1 MAKRRSQYSLEIL
14 LGAKKASSFQSG
26 INGAKSGLQGIS
38 STATK
43 VAGLIGAAFGAI
55 QIKDFVKESVDTF
68 SDYEQSLANTAAIA
82 NATQTEQEQLN
93 EAAREAGKATTKTA
107 KESADALGYMALAG
121 WNVKEST
128 SALQPVLKLSAA
140 SNMDLATCSDLVT
153 DSMSALKL
161 QVKDL
166 PEYLDMVTK
175 AQNSSNMNSQQMME
189 AYIKAGGAARTLG
202 VSAKDTGVA
211 LGILANNGTKG
222 AEGGTALNAMLT
234 RMGSNKNAL
243 SMMSALGISIFD
255 AQGKFVGLEE
265 ALKRINAGVSKLST
279 EEQAKALK
287 EIAGTN
293 YYSKMAYLLDGVK
306 EGANGAKSAWDDL
319 DKKLKNSEGSLEDM
333 YNKQTNTLSATR
345 EIMNS
350 ALDDLKISFADS
362 FDGEL
367 ADGIKRLTEFINE
380 TSENIS
386 DFAETHEVEIHNVF
400 QTLYDDIEKA
410 ADFVGNVGSFVVEN
424 FDAIS
429 SGIEAIGVALITYKV
444 VSGISSLVTSIASLG
459 PIGWVGVGCTAAA
472 TAIVGIGIY
481 AKKTKQRLAQA
492 NLAEHFGNI
501 SLSLDTLDEV
511 AQQIVGKKKLTQI
524 AEMLDSVGKTDDA
537 ISSMSKSF
545 KSINEISW
553 KVKAG
558 FKVDKN
564 DIDKYKASVEKY
576 VESAKEAVESKGY
589 TVSVAT
595 KLLLGDNSK
604 IGKENDK
611 FYSGLD
617 AEIGNLQKKLKKKMN
632 EAINSGLDID
642 EEPAV
647 QEILKKIANIT
658 SSVTEAENEAKLQTI
673 DLKYSGKN
681 LTAEDFKQLTQ
692 DVKDYEEKAMEG
704 YEQAYTTSLTNL
716 NERKANGDLSK
727 KRYNAEKNKIDAAYY
742 KQQQNTL
749 ARGSEYIVST
759 IEATYPKAKKA
770 MKQLRT
776 NLKKEFEDIANQGIS
791 AKEPLSYL
799 NAAVEKSLSSID
811 LGEDAEGI
819 SILFEN
825 GLSDIQSQMSDLQN
839 QMKQKGIETT
849 SSFGDGI
856 NDIEGLAAVSGSTH
870 DALTI
875 LGDEIGNN
883 DEWTAIIEACKK
895 NGADIPQEI
904 ANGIDGNSALVN
916 GAANRLV
923 NQLKDSFENK
933 KLSAVVTLEMAAQAS
948 NNSRV
953 DSSKSTLYKTPIG
966 PVQQKQ
972 AGSKSKGATK
982 NSRPK
987 TVKAKKNAKGGIY
1000 KNPVISMLA
1009 EKDNEAVIPLNNSP
1023 RSKALYQRTGEL
1035 LGMSFTDDN
1044 TSYKQRRDVR
1054 LYNAVK
1060 KNSGM
1065 NNSEKVN
1072 ITYSPTI
1079 QITGN
1084 ADEKTLTKVVKMSQA
1099 EFAKMMQKY
1108 MQSNKRVKFS

>member
-1 MAKRRSQYSLEIL
+1 MAKSRSQYSLEIL
-14 LGAKKASSFQSG
+14 LGAKKASSFQNG
-26 INGAKSGLQGIS
+26 IDGAKSGLQGIS
-38 STATK
+38 STAKK
-43 VAGLIGAAFGAI
+43 VAGLVGAAFGAI

-161 QVKDL
+161 SVKDL

-234 RMGSNKNAL
+234 RLGSNKNAL
-243 SMMSALGISIFD
+243 SMMGALGISIFD

-265 ALKRINAGVSKLST
+265 ALKRINAGVSGLST
-279 EEQAKALK
+279 EDQAKALK

-293 YYSKMAYLLDGVK
+293 YYSKMAYLLGGVK

-319 DKKLKNSEGSLEDM
+319 DKKLKNSDGSLEDM

-367 ADGIKRLTEFINE
+367 ADGIKKLTEFIND

-386 DFAETHEVEIHNVF
+386 DFAETHQVEIHNAF
-400 QTLYDDIEKA
+400 EAFYDDIEMA
-410 ADFVGNVGSFVVEN
+410 ADVVGDVGSFVVEN
-424 FDAIS
+424 FDAIA
-429 SGIEAIGVALITYKV
+429 SGVEAVGVALITYKV
-444 VSGISSLVTSIASLG
+444 VSGISSLTTSIATLASG
-459 PIGWVGVGCTAAA
+459 PIGWVGVGCAAAA

-511 AQQIVGKKKLTQI
+511 AQQIVGKKKLTRI
-524 AEMLDSVGKTDDA
+524 SEMLESIGKTDDA
-537 ISSMSKSF
+537 IDSMSKSF
-545 KSINEISW
+545 KSITEIRW

-558 FKVDKN
+558 FKIDK
-564 DIDKYKASVEKY
+564 DDVDKYKSSVEEY
-576 VESAKEAVESKGY
+576 VKSAKEAVESKGY
-589 TVSVAT
+589 TVSIAT

-617 AEIGNLQKKLKKKMN
+617 NELDILQKRLNKK
-632 EAINSGLDID
+632 INYAVKNGIDID
-642 EEPAV
+642 TDSTV
-647 QEILKKIANIT
+647 QKILQQISDIT

-704 YEQAYTTSLTNL
+704 YEEAHTTSLTNL
-716 NERKANGDLSK
+716 NQRKASGKLSNK
-727 KRYNAEKNKIDAAYY
+727 KYNAEKKEIDAAYY

-749 ARGSEYIVST
+749 ARGSDYIVST

-791 AKEPLSYL
+791 AKEPLPYL
-799 NAAVEKSLSSID
+799 NAAVEKALSSVD

-825 GLSDIQSQMSDLQN
+825 GLSDIQTQMNDLQN

-849 SSFGDGI
+849 SAFGNGI
-856 NDIEGLAAVSGSTH
+856 NDMEGLAAVSGSTR

-875 LGDEIGNN
+875 LGDEIGGN

-904 ANGIDGNSALVN
+904 ANGIDENSVKVS
-916 GAANRLV
+916 GAANRLNNQIKDAFNDKNLSPVITLDMAV
-923 NQLKDSFENK
+923 NA
-933 KLSAVVTLEMAAQAS
+933 SA
-948 NNSRV
+948 
-953 DSSKSTLYKTPIG
+953 SSKSDNRVKKLYPASIG
-966 PVQQKQ
+966 PKQQKY
-972 AGSKSKGATK
+972 GS
-982 NSRPK
+982 RQK
-987 TVKAKKNAKGGIY
+987 TIKAKKNAKGGIY

-1044 TSYKQRRDVR
+1044 TSYQQRRDVR

-1060 KNSGM
+1060 KNSGAS
-1065 NNSEKVN
+1065 SEKVN

-1079 QITGN
+1079 QVNGN

-1108 MQSNKRVKFS
+1108 MQANKRVKFS

>member
-1 MAKRRSQYSLEIL
+1 MANRSQYYLEIL

-26 INGAKSGLQGIS
+26 INGAKSGLQGMS
-38 STATK
+38 STAKK
-43 VAGLIGAAFGAI
+43 VAGLIATAFGAI
-55 QIKDFVKESVDTF
+55 KIKDFVKESVDTF

-234 RMGSNKNAL
+234 RIGSNKNAL
-243 SMMSALGISIFD
+243 SMMGALGISIFD

-279 EEQAKALK
+279 EDQAKALK

-319 DKKLKNSEGSLEDM
+319 DKKLKNSDGSLEDM

-367 ADGIKRLTEFINE
+367 ADGIKKLTEFINGA
-380 TSENIS
+380 SESIS
-386 DFAETHEVEIHNVF
+386 DFADTHQVEIHNAF
-400 QTLYDDIEKA
+400 ETFYDDVESIGNI
-410 ADFVGNVGSFVVEN
+410 VGNVGSYIIEN
-424 FDAIS
+424 FDDVTMAVEEL
-429 SGIEAIGVALITYKV
+429 GLAFGTYKV
-444 VSGISSLVTSIASLG
+444 TNGILGFVKGLNPAMPLLKTMPGQMGLITSAVIAGS
-459 PIGWVGVGCTAAA
+459 AAM
-472 TAIVGIGIY
+472 VGIGVY
-481 AKKTKQRLAQA
+481 ANKTKQKLAEA
-492 NLAEHFGNI
+492 NLEQHFGSI
-501 SLSLDTLDEV
+501 SLSLDTLDEI
-511 AQQIVGKKKLTQI
+511 AQQIVGKKKLTQVS
-524 AEMLDSVGKTDDA
+524 EMLESIGKTDDS
-537 ISSMSKSF
+537 IFEMTKNF
-545 KSINEISW
+545 KSVNEISW

-558 FKVDKN
+558 FQIDKD
-564 DIDKYKASVEKY
+564 DIDKYKSSVEEY
-576 VESAKEAVESKGY
+576 VKSAKEAVESKGY
-589 TVSVAT
+589 TVSIAT
-595 KLLLGDNSK
+595 RLLLGNNSK
-604 IGKENDK
+604 VGKENNE
-611 FYSGLD
+611 FYAGLD
-617 AEIGNLQKKLKKKMN
+617 SKLNSLQKKLNKKLNDAVKN
-632 EAINSGLDID
+632 GID
-642 EEPAV
+642 VDTDSAV
-647 QEILKKIANIT
+647 QKLLGQIDDIT
-658 SSVTEAENEAKLQTI
+658 NAVTNAENEAQLQTI
-673 DLKYSGKN
+673 NLKYSGKD
-681 LTAEDFKQLTQ
+681 LTAQDFKQLTK
-692 DVKDYEEKAMEG
+692 DVKDYEKKAMSG
-704 YEQAYTTSLTNL
+704 YQEAYTTSMTNL
-716 NERKANGDLSK
+716 NARRNTGDLSQKQYASEK
-727 KRYNAEKNKIDAAYY
+727 KKIESAYY

-749 ARGSEYIVST
+749 ASGSKYIMNSIQDAYPQVKGVMKRLQMNLKRGFKEAAEQGLSANEL
-759 IEATYPKAKKA
+759 EAT
-770 MKQLRT
+770 M
-776 NLKKEFEDIANQGIS
+776 NEVVD
-791 AKEPLSYL
+791 
-799 NAAVEKSLSSID
+799 NALSSAD
-811 LGEDAEGI
+811 LGKDSDAII
-819 SILFEN
+819 SLFKN
-825 GLSDIQSQMSDLQN
+825 GLGDIWTQMDDLQE
-839 QMKQKGIETT
+839 QMKQKGVKTT
-849 SSFGDGI
+849 NSFASGMT
-856 NDIEGLAAVSGSTH
+856 DIEALSAITGSSQ
-870 DALTI
+870 DAMAL
-875 LGDEIGNN
+875 LGKDINEN
-883 DEWTAIIEACKK
+883 DEWATIVNACKQ
-895 NGADIPQEI
+895 NGANIPEEI
-904 ANGIDGNSALVN
+904 ANGIDENSTTVN
-916 GAANRLV
+916 DAATRLMDKLKNSFTNKGINTVISLDMVTEPV
-923 NQLKDSFENK
+923 NNGSK
-933 KLSAVVTLEMAAQAS
+933 VTY
-948 NNSRV
+948 N
-953 DSSKSTLYKTPIG
+953 TPIG
-966 PVQQKQ
+966 PTQQKKSSS
-972 AGSKSKGATK
+972 GGNSKKT
-982 NSRPK
+982 
-987 TVKAKKNAKGGIY
+987 TVKGKKNAKGGIY
-1000 KNPVISMLA
+1000 NNPIISLLA
-1009 EKDNEAVIPLNNSP
+1009 EKDSEAVIPLNNSP

-1060 KNSGM
+1060 RSPSMGG
-1065 NNSEKVN
+1065 EKIN

-1079 QITGN
+1079 QVTGN

>member
-1 MAKRRSQYSLEIL
+1 MAKNRSQYSLEIL

-26 INGAKSGLQGIS
+26 INGAKNELEGMS
-38 STATK
+38 STAKK
-43 VAGLIGAAFGAI
+43 VAGLIATAFGAI
-55 QIKDFVKESVDTF
+55 KIKDFVKESVDTF

-82 NATQTEQEQLN
+82 NATKTEQEQLN

-107 KESADALGYMALAG
+107 QESADALGYMALAG

-234 RMGSNKNAL
+234 RLGSNKNAL
-243 SMMSALGISIFD
+243 SMMGALGISIFD

-279 EEQAKALK
+279 EDQAKALK

-319 DKKLKNSEGSLEDM
+319 DKKLKNSDGSLEDM

-367 ADGIKRLTEFINE
+367 ADGIKKLTEFINE

-386 DFAETHEVEIHNVF
+386 DFADTHQVEIHNAF
-400 QTLYDDIEKA
+400 ETFYDDVESI
-410 ADFVGNVGSFVVEN
+410 GNVVGDVGRFVVGN

-429 SGIEAIGVALITYKV
+429 SGIEAIGTAVVTYKV
-444 VSGISSLVTSIASLG
+444 ASRVSSVATSLMNFASGGPVGLAIAG
-459 PIGWVGVGCTAAA
+459 AATAA

-481 AKKTKQRLAQA
+481 AKKTQQRMAQA
-492 NLAEHFGNI
+492 NLEQHFGSI
-501 SLSLDTLDEV
+501 SLSLDTLDEI
-511 AQQIVGKKKLTQI
+511 AQQIVGKKKLTQVS
-524 AEMLDSVGKTDDA
+524 EMLESIGKTDDS
-537 ISSMSKSF
+537 ISEMTKNF
-545 KSINEISW
+545 KSVNEISW

-558 FKVDKN
+558 FKIDK
-564 DIDKYKASVEKY
+564 DDVDKYKSSVEEY
-576 VESAKEAVESKGY
+576 VKSAKEAVESKGY
-589 TVSVAT
+589 TVSIAT
-595 KLLLGDNSK
+595 RLLLGNNSK
-604 IGKENDK
+604 VGKENNE
-611 FYSGLD
+611 FYAGLD
-617 AEIGNLQKKLKKKMN
+617 SKLNSLQKKLNKKLNDAVKN
-632 EAINSGLDID
+632 GID
-642 EEPAV
+642 VDTDSAV
-647 QEILKKIANIT
+647 QKLLGQIDDIT
-658 SSVTEAENEAKLQTI
+658 SAVTNAENEAQLQTI
-673 DLKYSGKN
+673 NLKYSGKD
-681 LTAEDFKQLTQ
+681 LTAQDFKQLTK
-692 DVKDYEEKAMEG
+692 DVKDYEKKAMSG
-704 YEQAYTTSLTNL
+704 YQEAYTTSMTNL
-716 NERKANGDLSK
+716 NARRNTGDLSQKQYASEK
-727 KRYNAEKNKIDAAYY
+727 KKIESAYY

-749 ARGSEYIVST
+749 ASGSKYIMNSIQDTYPQVKGVMKRLQMNLKRGFKEAAEQGFSANEL
-759 IEATYPKAKKA
+759 EAT
-770 MKQLRT
+770 M
-776 NLKKEFEDIANQGIS
+776 NEVVD
-791 AKEPLSYL
+791 
-799 NAAVEKSLSSID
+799 NALSSAD
-811 LGEDAEGI
+811 LGKDSDAII
-819 SILFEN
+819 SLFKN
-825 GLSDIQSQMSDLQN
+825 GLGDIWTQMDDLQE
-839 QMKQKGIETT
+839 QMKQKGVKTT
-849 SSFGDGI
+849 NSFASGMT
-856 NDIEGLAAVSGSTH
+856 DIEALSAITGSSQ
-870 DALTI
+870 DAMAL
-875 LGDEIGNN
+875 LGKDINEN
-883 DEWTAIIEACKK
+883 DEWATIVNACKQ
-895 NGADIPQEI
+895 NGANIPEEI
-904 ANGIDGNSALVN
+904 ANGIDENSTTVN
-916 GAANRLV
+916 DAATRLMDKLKNSFTNKGINTVISLDMVTEPV
-923 NQLKDSFENK
+923 NNGSK
-933 KLSAVVTLEMAAQAS
+933 VTY
-948 NNSRV
+948 N
-953 DSSKSTLYKTPIG
+953 TPIG
-966 PVQQKQ
+966 PIQQKKSSN
-972 AGSKSKGATK
+972 GGNSKKTTIKG
-982 NSRPK
+982 
-987 TVKAKKNAKGGIY
+987 KKNAKGGIY
-1000 KNPVISMLA
+1000 NNPIISLLA
-1009 EKDNEAVIPLNNSP
+1009 EKDSEAVIPLNNSP

-1060 KNSGM
+1060 RSPSMGG
-1065 NNSEKVN
+1065 EKIN

-1079 QITGN
+1079 QVTGN

>member
-1 MAKRRSQYSLEIL
+1 MAKNRSQYSLEIL

-26 INGAKSGLQGIS
+26 INGAKNELEGMS
-38 STATK
+38 STAKK
-43 VAGLIGAAFGAI
+43 VAGLIATAFGAI
-55 QIKDFVKESVDTF
+55 KIKDFVKESVDTF

-222 AEGGTALNAMLT
+222 AEGGTVLNAMLT
-234 RMGSNKNAL
+234 RLGSNKNAL
-243 SMMSALGISIFD
+243 SMMGALGISIFD

-265 ALKRINAGVSKLST
+265 ALKRINAGVSGLST
-279 EEQAKALK
+279 EDQAKALK

-319 DKKLKNSEGSLEDM
+319 DKKLKNSDGSLEDM

-367 ADGIKRLTEFINE
+367 AEGIKKLTEFINE

-386 DFAETHEVEIHNVF
+386 DFADTHQVEIHNAF
-400 QTLYDDIEKA
+400 ETFYDDVESI
-410 ADFVGNVGSFVVEN
+410 GNVVGDVGRFVVGN

-429 SGIEAIGVALITYKV
+429 SGIEAIGTAVVTYKV
-444 VSGISSLVTSIASLG
+444 ASRVSSVATSLMNFASGGPVGLAIAG
-459 PIGWVGVGCTAAA
+459 AATAA

-481 AKKTKQRLAQA
+481 AKKTQQRMAQA
-492 NLAEHFGNI
+492 NLEQHFGSI
-501 SLSLDTLDEV
+501 SLSLDTLDEI
-511 AQQIVGKKKLTQI
+511 AQQIVGKKKLMQVS
-524 AEMLDSVGKTDDA
+524 EMLESIGKTDDA
-537 ISSMSKSF
+537 ISAMSKSF
-545 KSINEISW
+545 KSVSEISW

-558 FKVDKN
+558 FKIDK
-564 DIDKYKASVEKY
+564 DDVDKYKSSVEEY
-576 VESAKEAVESKGY
+576 VKSAKEAVESKGY
-589 TVSVAT
+589 TVSIAT
-595 KLLLGDNSK
+595 RLLLGNNSK
-604 IGKENDK
+604 VGKENNE
-611 FYSGLD
+611 FYAGLD
-617 AEIGNLQKKLKKKMN
+617 SKLNSLQKKLNKKLNDAVKN
-632 EAINSGLDID
+632 GID
-642 EEPAV
+642 VDTDSAV
-647 QEILKKIANIT
+647 QKLLGQIDDIT
-658 SSVTEAENEAKLQTI
+658 SAVTNAENEAQLQTI
-673 DLKYSGKN
+673 NLKYSGKD
-681 LTAEDFKQLTQ
+681 LTAQDFKQLTK
-692 DVKDYEEKAMEG
+692 DVKDYEKKAMSG
-704 YEQAYTTSLTNL
+704 YQEAYTTSMTNL
-716 NERKANGDLSK
+716 NARRNTGDLSQKQYASEK
-727 KRYNAEKNKIDAAYY
+727 KKIESAYY

-749 ARGSEYIVST
+749 ASGSKYIMNSIQDTYPQVKGVMKRLQMNLKRGFKEAAEQGLSANEL
-759 IEATYPKAKKA
+759 EAT
-770 MKQLRT
+770 M
-776 NLKKEFEDIANQGIS
+776 NEVVD
-791 AKEPLSYL
+791 
-799 NAAVEKSLSSID
+799 NALSSAD
-811 LGEDAEGI
+811 LGKDSDAII
-819 SILFEN
+819 SLFKN
-825 GLSDIQSQMSDLQN
+825 GLGDIWTQMDDLQE
-839 QMKQKGIETT
+839 QMKQKGVKTT
-849 SSFGDGI
+849 NSFASGMT
-856 NDIEGLAAVSGSTH
+856 DIEALSAITGSSQ
-870 DALTI
+870 DAMAL
-875 LGDEIGNN
+875 LGKDINEN
-883 DEWTAIIEACKK
+883 DEWATIVNACKQ
-895 NGADIPQEI
+895 NGANIPEEI
-904 ANGIDGNSALVN
+904 ANGIDENSTTVN
-916 GAANRLV
+916 DAATRLMDKLKNSFTNKGINTVISLDMVTEPV
-923 NQLKDSFENK
+923 NNGSK
-933 KLSAVVTLEMAAQAS
+933 VTY
-948 NNSRV
+948 N
-953 DSSKSTLYKTPIG
+953 TPIG
-966 PVQQKQ
+966 PTQQKKSSS
-972 AGSKSKGATK
+972 GGNSKKT
-982 NSRPK
+982 
-987 TVKAKKNAKGGIY
+987 TVKGKKNAKGGIY
-1000 KNPVISMLA
+1000 NNPIISLLA
-1009 EKDNEAVIPLNNSP
+1009 EKDSEAVIPLNNSP

-1060 KNSGM
+1060 RSPSMGG
-1065 NNSEKVN
+1065 EKIN

-1079 QITGN
+1079 QVNGN

>member
-1 MAKRRSQYSLEIL
+1 MAKSRSQYSLEIL

-26 INGAKSGLQGIS
+26 IDGAKSGLQGIS
-38 STATK
+38 STAKK

-55 QIKDFVKESVDTF
+55 QIKDFVNESVDTF

-93 EAAREAGKATTKTA
+93 NAAREAGKATTKTA

-161 QVKDL
+161 SVKDL

-234 RMGSNKNAL
+234 RLGSNKNAL
-243 SMMSALGISIFD
+243 SMMGALGISIFD

-265 ALKRINAGVSKLST
+265 ALKRINAGVSGLST
-279 EEQAKALK
+279 EDQAKALK

-319 DKKLKNSEGSLEDM
+319 DKKLKNSDGSLEDM

-367 ADGIKRLTEFINE
+367 ADGIKKLTEFINE

-386 DFAETHEVEIHNVF
+386 DFAETHQVEIHNAF
-400 QTLYDDIEKA
+400 EAFYDDIEMA
-410 ADFVGNVGSFVVEN
+410 ADVVGDVGSFVVDN
-424 FDAIS
+424 FDAIA
-429 SGIEAIGVALITYKV
+429 SGVEAVGVALITYKV
-444 VSGISSLVTSIASLG
+444 VSGISSLTTSIATLASG
-459 PIGWVGVGCTAAA
+459 PIGWVGVGCAAAA

-511 AQQIVGKKKLTQI
+511 AQQIVGKKKLTRI
-524 AEMLDSVGKTDDA
+524 SEMLESIGKTDDA
-537 ISSMSKSF
+537 IDSMSKSF
-545 KSINEISW
+545 KSITEIRW

-558 FKVDKN
+558 FKIDK
-564 DIDKYKASVEKY
+564 DDVDKYKSSVEEY
-576 VESAKEAVESKGY
+576 VKSAKEAVESKGY
-589 TVSVAT
+589 TVSIAT

-617 AEIGNLQKKLKKKMN
+617 NELDILQKRLNKK
-632 EAINSGLDID
+632 INYAVKNGIDID
-642 EEPAV
+642 TDSTV
-647 QEILKKIANIT
+647 QKILQQISDIT

-704 YEQAYTTSLTNL
+704 YEEAYTTSLTNL
-716 NERKANGDLSK
+716 NQRKASGKLSNK
-727 KRYNAEKNKIDAAYY
+727 KYNAEKKEIDAAYY

-749 ARGSEYIVST
+749 ARGSDYIVST

-791 AKEPLSYL
+791 AKEPLPYL
-799 NAAVEKSLSSID
+799 NAAVEKALSSVD

-825 GLSDIQSQMSDLQN
+825 GLSDIQTQMNDLQN

-849 SSFGDGI
+849 SAFGNGI
-856 NDIEGLAAVSGSTH
+856 NDMEGLAAVSGSTR

-875 LGDEIGNN
+875 LGDEIGGN

-904 ANGIDGNSALVN
+904 ANGIDENSVKVS
-916 GAANRLV
+916 GAANRLNNQIKDAFNDKNLSPVITLDMAV
-923 NQLKDSFENK
+923 NA
-933 KLSAVVTLEMAAQAS
+933 SA
-948 NNSRV
+948 
-953 DSSKSTLYKTPIG
+953 SSKSDNRVKKLYHTPIG
-966 PVQQKQ
+966 PKQQKYGGRQ
-972 AGSKSKGATK
+972 
-982 NSRPK
+982 K
-987 TVKAKKNAKGGIY
+987 TIKAKKNAKGGIY

-1044 TSYKQRRDVR
+1044 TSYQQRRDVR

-1060 KNSGM
+1060 KNSGAS
-1065 NNSEKVN
+1065 SEKVN

-1079 QITGN
+1079 QVNGN

-1108 MQSNKRVKFS
+1108 MQANKRVKFS

>member
-1 MAKRRSQYSLEIL
+1 MAKNRSQYSLEIL

-26 INGAKSGLQGIS
+26 INGAKNELEGMS
-38 STATK
+38 STAKK
-43 VAGLIGAAFGAI
+43 VAGLIATAFGAI
-55 QIKDFVKESVDTF
+55 KIKDFVKESVDTF

-82 NATQTEQEQLN
+82 NATKTEQEQLN

-107 KESADALGYMALAG
+107 QESADALGYMALAG

-234 RMGSNKNAL
+234 RLGSNKNAL
-243 SMMSALGISIFD
+243 SMMGALGISIFD

-279 EEQAKALK
+279 EDQAKALK

-319 DKKLKNSEGSLEDM
+319 DKKLKNSDGSLEDM

-367 ADGIKRLTEFINE
+367 ADGIKKLTEFINE

-386 DFAETHEVEIHNVF
+386 DFADTHQVEIHNAF
-400 QTLYDDIEKA
+400 ETFYDDVESI
-410 ADFVGNVGSFVVEN
+410 GNVVGDVGRFVVGN

-429 SGIEAIGVALITYKV
+429 SGIEAIGTAVVTYKV
-444 VSGISSLVTSIASLG
+444 ASRVSSVATSLMNFASGGPVGLAIAG
-459 PIGWVGVGCTAAA
+459 AATAA

-481 AKKTKQRLAQA
+481 AKKTQQRMAQA
-492 NLAEHFGNI
+492 NLEQHFGSI
-501 SLSLDTLDEV
+501 SLSLDTLDEI
-511 AQQIVGKKKLTQI
+511 AQQIVGKKKLMQVS
-524 AEMLDSVGKTDDA
+524 EMLESIGKTDDA
-537 ISSMSKSF
+537 ISAMSKSF
-545 KSINEISW
+545 KSVSEISW

-558 FKVDKN
+558 FKIDK
-564 DIDKYKASVEKY
+564 DDVDKYKSSVEEY
-576 VESAKEAVESKGY
+576 VKSAKEAVESKGY
-589 TVSVAT
+589 TVSIAT
-595 KLLLGDNSK
+595 RLLLGNNSK
-604 IGKENDK
+604 VGKENNE
-611 FYSGLD
+611 FYAGLD
-617 AEIGNLQKKLKKKMN
+617 SKLNSLQKKLNKKLNDAVKN
-632 EAINSGLDID
+632 GID
-642 EEPAV
+642 VDTDSAV
-647 QEILKKIANIT
+647 QKLLGQIDDIT
-658 SSVTEAENEAKLQTI
+658 SAVTNAENEAQLQTI
-673 DLKYSGKN
+673 NLKYSGKD
-681 LTAEDFKQLTQ
+681 LTAQDFKQLTK
-692 DVKDYEEKAMEG
+692 DVKDYEKKAMSG
-704 YEQAYTTSLTNL
+704 YQEAYTTSMTNL
-716 NERKANGDLSK
+716 NARRNTGDLSQKQYASEK
-727 KRYNAEKNKIDAAYY
+727 KKIESAYY

-749 ARGSEYIVST
+749 ASGSKYIMNSIQDTYPQVKGVMKRLQMNLKRGFKEAAEQGLSANEL
-759 IEATYPKAKKA
+759 EAT
-770 MKQLRT
+770 M
-776 NLKKEFEDIANQGIS
+776 NEVVD
-791 AKEPLSYL
+791 
-799 NAAVEKSLSSID
+799 NALSSAD
-811 LGEDAEGI
+811 LGKDSDAII
-819 SILFEN
+819 SLFKN
-825 GLSDIQSQMSDLQN
+825 GLGDIWTQMDDLQE
-839 QMKQKGIETT
+839 QMKQKGVKTT
-849 SSFGDGI
+849 NSFASGMT
-856 NDIEGLAAVSGSTH
+856 DIEALSAITGSSQ
-870 DALTI
+870 DAMAL
-875 LGDEIGNN
+875 LGKDINEN
-883 DEWTAIIEACKK
+883 DEWATIVNACKQ
-895 NGADIPQEI
+895 NGANIPEEI
-904 ANGIDGNSALVN
+904 ANGIDENSTTVN
-916 GAANRLV
+916 DAATRLMDKLKNSFTNKGINTVISLDMVTEPV
-923 NQLKDSFENK
+923 NNGSK
-933 KLSAVVTLEMAAQAS
+933 VTY
-948 NNSRV
+948 N
-953 DSSKSTLYKTPIG
+953 TPIG
-966 PVQQKQ
+966 PTQQKKSSS
-972 AGSKSKGATK
+972 GGNSKKT
-982 NSRPK
+982 
-987 TVKAKKNAKGGIY
+987 TVKGKKNAKGGIY
-1000 KNPVISMLA
+1000 NNPIISLLA
-1009 EKDNEAVIPLNNSP
+1009 EKDSEAVIPLNNSP

-1060 KNSGM
+1060 RSPSMGG
-1065 NNSEKVN
+1065 EKIN

-1079 QITGN
+1079 QVNGN

>member
-1 MAKRRSQYSLEIL
+1 MANRSQYYLEIL

-26 INGAKSGLQGIS
+26 INGAKSGLQGMS
-38 STATK
+38 STAKK
-43 VAGLIGAAFGAI
+43 VAGLIATAFGAI
-55 QIKDFVKESVDTF
+55 KIKDFVKESVDTF

-234 RMGSNKNAL
+234 RIGSNKNAL
-243 SMMSALGISIFD
+243 SMMGALGISIFD

-319 DKKLKNSEGSLEDM
+319 DKKLKNSDGSLEDM

-367 ADGIKRLTEFINE
+367 ADGIKKLTEFINGA
-380 TSENIS
+380 SESIS
-386 DFAETHEVEIHNVF
+386 DFADTHQVEIHNAF
-400 QTLYDDIEKA
+400 ETFYEDIEKA
-410 ADFVGNVGSFVVEN
+410 ADFVGDVGGFVVDN
-424 FDAIS
+424 FDAIA
-429 SGIEAIGVALITYKV
+429 SGVEAIGIALITYKV
-444 VSGISSLVTSIASLG
+444 VSGISSLATSIAALGSG
-459 PIGWVGVGCTAAA
+459 PIGWVGVGCVAAA
-472 TAIVGIGIY
+472 TAITGIGIY

-511 AQQIVGKKKLTQI
+511 AQQIVGKKKLTRI
-524 AEMLDSVGKTDDA
+524 SEMLESVGKTDDA
-537 ISSMSKSF
+537 ISAMSKSF
-545 KSINEISW
+545 KSVSEISW

-558 FKVDKN
+558 FKIDKD

-589 TVSVAT
+589 TVSIAT
-595 KLLLGDNSK
+595 KLLLGNNSK

-611 FYSGLD
+611 FYAGLD
-617 AEIGNLQKKLKKKMN
+617 VELNTLQKRLNKK
-632 EAINSGLDID
+632 INYAVKNGIDID
-642 EEPAV
+642 TDSTV
-647 QEILKKIANIT
+647 QKILEQISDIT

-673 DLKYSGKN
+673 DLKYSGKS
-681 LTAEDFKQLTQ
+681 LTAEDFKQLTK
-692 DVKDYEEKAMEG
+692 DVKDYEKKAMEG
-704 YEQAYTTSLTNL
+704 YEEAHTTSMTNL
-716 NERKANGDLSK
+716 NERRNNGDLSK
-727 KRYNAEKNKIDAAYY
+727 KKYDAEKNKIDAAYY

-749 ARGSEYIVST
+749 ARGSDYIVST

-770 MKQLRT
+770 MKHLRT

-799 NAAVEKSLSSID
+799 NAAVEKALSSID

-819 SILFEN
+819 SILFKN
-825 GLSDIQSQMSDLQN
+825 GLSDIQSEMSDLQN

-849 SSFGDGI
+849 SAFGNGI
-856 NDIEGLAAVSGSTH
+856 NDVEGLAAVSGSTH

-883 DEWTAIIEACKK
+883 DEWSAIIEACKK

-904 ANGIDGNSALVN
+904 ANGIDGNSTLVN

-933 KLSAVVTLEMAAQAS
+933 KLNAVVTLEMATQGS
-948 NNSRV
+948 NNSKL
-953 DSSKSTLYKTPIG
+953 DSGKSALYSTPIG
-966 PVQQKQ
+966 PTQQKK
-972 AGSKSKGATK
+972 GSSGGNSKKT
-982 NSRPK
+982 
-987 TVKAKKNAKGGIY
+987 TVKGKKNAKGGIY
-1000 KNPVISMLA
+1000 NNPIISLLA
-1009 EKDNEAVIPLNNSP
+1009 EKDSEAVIPLNNSP

-1060 KNSGM
+1060 RSPSIGG
-1065 NNSEKVN
+1065 EKIN

-1079 QITGN
+1079 QVTGN

>member
-1 MAKRRSQYSLEIL
+1 MAKSRSQYSLEIL

-26 INGAKSGLQGIS
+26 INGAKNELEGMS
-38 STATK
+38 STAKK
-43 VAGLIGAAFGAI
+43 VAGLIATAFGAI
-55 QIKDFVKESVDTF
+55 KIKDFVKESVDTF

-107 KESADALGYMALAG
+107 QESADALGYMALAG

-234 RMGSNKNAL
+234 RLGSNKNAL
-243 SMMSALGISIFD
+243 SMMGALGISIFD

-265 ALKRINAGVSKLST
+265 ALKRINAGVSGLST

-319 DKKLKNSEGSLEDM
+319 DKKLKNSDGSLEDM

-367 ADGIKRLTEFINE
+367 ADGIKKLTEFINE

-386 DFAETHEVEIHNVF
+386 DFADTHQVEIHNVF
-400 QTLYDDIEKA
+400 EIFYEDIEKA
-410 ADFVGNVGSFVVEN
+410 ADFVGDVGGFVVDN
-424 FDAIS
+424 FDAIA
-429 SGIEAIGVALITYKV
+429 SGVEAIGIALITYKV
-444 VSGISSLVTSIASLG
+444 VSGISSLAASIAALGSG
-459 PIGWVGVGCTAAA
+459 PIGWVGVGCAAAA
-472 TAIVGIGIY
+472 TAITGIGIY
-481 AKKTKQRLAQA
+481 ANKTKQKLAEA
-492 NLAEHFGNI
+492 NLEQHFGSI
-501 SLSLDTLDEV
+501 SLSLDTLDEI
-511 AQQIVGKKKLTQI
+511 AQQIVGKKKLTQVS
-524 AEMLDSVGKTDDA
+524 EMLESIGKTDDA
-537 ISSMSKSF
+537 ISAMSKSF
-545 KSINEISW
+545 KSVSEISW

-558 FKVDKN
+558 FKIDK
-564 DIDKYKASVEKY
+564 DDVDKYKASVENY
-576 VESAKEAVESKGY
+576 VKSAKEAVESKGY
-589 TVSVAT
+589 TVSIAT
-595 KLLLGDNSK
+595 KLLLGDNSE
-604 IGKENDK
+604 IGKENDR

-617 AEIGNLQKKLKKKMN
+617 GDLIRLQKQLKKKLN
-632 EAINSGLDID
+632 DAVKNGLDVD
-642 EEPAV
+642 KEPVV
-647 QEILKKIANIT
+647 QKILKQISDIT
-658 SSVTEAENEAKLQTI
+658 SAVTEAENEAKLQTI
-673 DLKYSGKN
+673 GLKYSGKK
-681 LTAEDFKQLTQ
+681 LKAEDFKQLTK
-692 DVKDYEEKAMEG
+692 DVKDYEKKAMEG
-704 YEQAYTTSLTNL
+704 YEKAYSTSLVSL
-716 NERKANGDLSK
+716 NERKNSGDLSK
-727 KRYNAEKNKIDAAYY
+727 KQYNIELKKLQAGYY

-749 ARGSEYIVST
+749 SKGSDYVMGT
-759 IEATYPKAKKA
+759 IKATYPELAKS
-770 MKQLRT
+770 MKKMQKEVAKG
-776 NLKKEFEDIANQGIS
+776 LKESLKNGVS
-791 AKEPLSYL
+791 AKDSENILMSIVDNARSKVSL
-799 NAAVEKSLSSID
+799 NSSDASALKQIMKDSGIESMFDEIDDLQSRINNLDGIDLTKNFEKTLTNKSLFKGVNEKLDDSVDSVYEA
-811 LGEDAEGI
+811 LGQ
-819 SILFEN
+819 
-825 GLSDIQSQMSDLQN
+825 DIQSSSEASVVYQAAYEMGGRMPESIA
-839 QMKQKGIETT
+839 KGFKANEPIARQAVK
-849 SSFGDGI
+849 DMI
-856 NDIEGLAAVSGSTH
+856 NSLGGLYSAQGYTANITGST
-870 DALTI
+870 
-875 LGDEIGNN
+875 
-883 DEWTAIIEACKK
+883 
-895 NGADIPQEI
+895 
-904 ANGIDGNSALVN
+904 
-916 GAANRLV
+916 
-923 NQLKDSFENK
+923 
-933 KLSAVVTLEMAAQAS
+933 AS
-948 NNSRV
+948 DFINNS
-953 DSSKSTLYKTPIG
+953 KNKITYNTPIG
-966 PVQQKQ
+966 PTQQKKSSS
-972 AGSKSKGATK
+972 GGNSKKT
-982 NSRPK
+982 
-987 TVKAKKNAKGGIY
+987 TVKGKKNAKGGIY

-1009 EKDNEAVIPLNNSP
+1009 EKDNEAVIPLNSSP

-1054 LYNAVK
+1054 LYNTVK
-1060 KNSGM
+1060 RSPSIGG
-1065 NNSEKVN
+1065 EKIN
-1072 ITYSPTI
+1072 ITYSPNI
-1079 QITGN
+1079 QVTGN

>member
-1 MAKRRSQYSLEIL
+1 MAKSRSQYSLEIL

-26 INGAKSGLQGIS
+26 IDGAKSGLQGIS
-38 STATK
+38 STAKK
-43 VAGLIGAAFGAI
+43 VAGLVGAAFGAI

-161 QVKDL
+161 SVKDL

-202 VSAKDTGVA
+202 ISAKDTGVA

-234 RMGSNKNAL
+234 RLGSNKNAL
-243 SMMSALGISIFD
+243 SMMGALGISIFD

-265 ALKRINAGVSKLST
+265 ALKRINAGVSGLST

-319 DKKLKNSEGSLEDM
+319 DKKLKNSDGSLEDM

-367 ADGIKRLTEFINE
+367 ADGIKKLTEFINE

-386 DFAETHEVEIHNVF
+386 DFAETHQVEIHNAF
-400 QTLYDDIEKA
+400 EAFYDDIEMA
-410 ADFVGNVGSFVVEN
+410 ADVVGDVGSFVVDN
-424 FDAIS
+424 FDAIA
-429 SGIEAIGVALITYKV
+429 SGVEAVGVALITYKV
-444 VSGISSLVTSIASLG
+444 VSGIKSVVTSVSALAASPLG
-459 PIGWVGVGCTAAA
+459 AIGIGATVAA
-472 TAIVGIGIY
+472 TAITGIGIY
-481 AKKTKQRLAQA
+481 AKKTQQRMAQA
-492 NLAEHFGNI
+492 NLEEHFGNI
-501 SLSLDTLDEV
+501 SVSLDTLDEI
-511 AQQIVGKKKLTQI
+511 AQQIVGKKKLTQVS
-524 AEMLDSVGKTDDA
+524 EMLESIGKTDDS
-537 ISSMSKSF
+537 ISDMTKNF
-545 KSINEISW
+545 KSVNEISW
-553 KVKAG
+553 KIKAG
-558 FKVDKN
+558 FKIDK
-564 DIDKYKASVEKY
+564 DDVDKYKSSVEEY
-576 VESAKEAVESKGY
+576 VKSAKEAVESKGY
-589 TVSVAT
+589 TVSIAT
-595 KLLLGDNSK
+595 KLLLGNNSK
-604 IGKENDK
+604 IGKENNE
-611 FYSGLD
+611 FYAGLD
-617 AEIGNLQKKLKKKMN
+617 SKLNSLQKKLKRKLN
-632 EAINSGLDID
+632 YAIKNGID
-642 EEPAV
+642 VDTDSAV
-647 QEILKKIANIT
+647 QKLLGQIDDIT
-658 SSVTEAENEAKLQTI
+658 SAVTNAENEAQLQTLN
-673 DLKYSGKN
+673 LKYSGKD
-681 LTAEDFKQLTQ
+681 LTAQDFKQLTK
-692 DVKDYEEKAMEG
+692 DVKDYEEKAMSG
-704 YEQAYTTSLTNL
+704 YQEAYTTSMTNL
-716 NERKANGDLSK
+716 NARRNTGDLSK
-727 KRYNAEKNKIDAAYY
+727 KQYASEKKKVESAYY

-749 ARGSEYIVST
+749 ARGSKYIMNSIQDTYPQIKGVMKRLQMNLKRGFKEAAQQGLSANEF
-759 IEATYPKAKKA
+759 EATMNEVVDNA
-770 MKQLRT
+770 MSSA
-776 NLKKEFEDIANQGIS
+776 NLGKDSDAIIS
-791 AKEPLSYL
+791 
-799 NAAVEKSLSSID
+799 
-811 LGEDAEGI
+811 
-819 SILFEN
+819 LFKN
-825 GLSDIQSQMSDLQN
+825 GLGDIWSQMDELQE
-839 QMKQKGIETT
+839 QMKQKGVKTT
-849 SSFGDGI
+849 NSFADGLSDIGALSAITGSS
-856 NDIEGLAAVSGSTH
+856 E
-870 DALTI
+870 DAMAI
-875 LGDEIGNN
+875 LGKDINEN
-883 DEWTAIIEACKK
+883 DEWATIVAACKQ
-895 NGADIPQEI
+895 NGATIPEEI
-904 ANGIDGNSALVN
+904 ANGIDENSTSVN
-916 GAANRLV
+916 DAATRLMNRLKNTFTSTGINTV
-923 NQLKDSFENK
+923 ISLNMATEPSYTKTNDK
-933 KLSAVVTLEMAAQAS
+933 VTY
-948 NNSRV
+948 N
-953 DSSKSTLYKTPIG
+953 TPIG
-966 PVQQKQ
+966 PKQERQSSKKSSRQK
-972 AGSKSKGATK
+972 TI
-982 NSRPK
+982 
-987 TVKAKKNAKGGIY
+987 KAKKNAKGGIY

-1044 TSYKQRRDVR
+1044 TSYQQRRDVR

-1060 KNSGM
+1060 KSSGAS
-1065 NNSEKVN
+1065 SEKVN

-1079 QITGN
+1079 QVNGN

-1108 MQSNKRVKFS
+1108 MQANKRVKFS

>member
-1 MAKRRSQYSLEIL
+1 MAKSRSQYSLEIL

-26 INGAKSGLQGIS
+26 IDGAKSGLQGIS
-38 STATK
+38 STAKK

-93 EAAREAGKATTKTA
+93 NAAREAGKATTKTA

-121 WNVKEST
+121 WNVKKST

-161 QVKDL
+161 SVKDL

-175 AQNSSNMNSQQMME
+175 AQKSSNMNSQQMME

-234 RMGSNKNAL
+234 RLGSNKNAL
-243 SMMSALGISIFD
+243 SMMGALGISIFD

-265 ALKRINAGVSKLST
+265 ALKRINAGVSGLST
-279 EEQAKALK
+279 EDQAKALK

-293 YYSKMAYLLDGVK
+293 YYSKMAYLLGGVK

-319 DKKLKNSEGSLEDM
+319 DKKLKNSDGSLEDM

-367 ADGIKRLTEFINE
+367 ADGIKKLTEFIND

-386 DFAETHEVEIHNVF
+386 DFAETHQVEIHNAF
-400 QTLYDDIEKA
+400 EAFYDDIEMA
-410 ADFVGNVGSFVVEN
+410 ADVVGDVGSFVVEN
-424 FDAIS
+424 FDAIA
-429 SGIEAIGVALITYKV
+429 SGVEAVGVALITYKV
-444 VSGISSLVTSIASLG
+444 VSGISSLTTSIATLASG
-459 PIGWVGVGCTAAA
+459 PIGWVGVGCAAAA

-511 AQQIVGKKKLTQI
+511 AQQIVGKKKLTRI
-524 AEMLDSVGKTDDA
+524 SEMLESIGKTDDA
-537 ISSMSKSF
+537 IDSMSKSF
-545 KSINEISW
+545 KSITEIRW

-558 FKVDKN
+558 FKIDK
-564 DIDKYKASVEKY
+564 DDVDKYKSSVEEY
-576 VESAKEAVESKGY
+576 VKSAKEAVESKGY
-589 TVSVAT
+589 TVSIAT

-617 AEIGNLQKKLKKKMN
+617 DELNTLQKRLKKRIN
-632 EAINSGLDID
+632 NAIKNGTDID
-642 EEPAV
+642 VDPVV
-647 QEILKKIANIT
+647 QKTLKQISDIT

-704 YEQAYTTSLTNL
+704 YEEAHTTSLTNL
-716 NERKANGDLSK
+716 NQRKASGKLSNK
-727 KRYNAEKNKIDAAYY
+727 KYNAEKKEIDAAYY

-749 ARGSEYIVST
+749 ARGSDYIVST

-791 AKEPLSYL
+791 AKEPLPYL
-799 NAAVEKSLSSID
+799 NAAVEKALSSVD

-825 GLSDIQSQMSDLQN
+825 GLSDIQTQMNDLQN

-849 SSFGDGI
+849 SAFGNGI
-856 NDIEGLAAVSGSTH
+856 NDMKGLAAVSGSTR

-875 LGDEIGNN
+875 LGDEIGGN

-904 ANGIDGNSALVN
+904 ANGIDENSVKVS
-916 GAANRLV
+916 GAANRLNNQIKDAFNDKNLSPVITLDMAV
-923 NQLKDSFENK
+923 NA
-933 KLSAVVTLEMAAQAS
+933 SA
-948 NNSRV
+948 
-953 DSSKSTLYKTPIG
+953 SSKSDNRVKKLYPTSIG
-966 PVQQKQ
+966 PKQQKYGGRQ
-972 AGSKSKGATK
+972 
-982 NSRPK
+982 K
-987 TVKAKKNAKGGIY
+987 TIKAKKNAKGGIY

-1044 TSYKQRRDVR
+1044 TSYQQRRDVR

-1060 KNSGM
+1060 KNSGAS
-1065 NNSEKVN
+1065 SEKVN

-1079 QITGN
+1079 QVNGN

-1108 MQSNKRVKFS
+1108 MQANKRVKFS

>member
-1 MAKRRSQYSLEIL
+1 MAKSRSQYSLEIL
-14 LGAKKASSFQSG
+14 LGAKKASSFQNG
-26 INGAKSGLQGIS
+26 IDGAKSGLQGIS
-38 STATK
+38 STAKK
-43 VAGLIGAAFGAI
+43 VAGLVGAAFGAI

-161 QVKDL
+161 SVKDL

-202 VSAKDTGVA
+202 ISAKDTGVA

-234 RMGSNKNAL
+234 RLGSNKNAL
-243 SMMSALGISIFD
+243 SMMGALGISIFD

-265 ALKRINAGVSKLST
+265 ALKRINAGVSGLST

-293 YYSKMAYLLDGVK
+293 YYSKMAYLLNGVK

-319 DKKLKNSEGSLEDM
+319 DKKLKNSDGSLEDM

-367 ADGIKRLTEFINE
+367 ADGIKKLTEFINE

-386 DFAETHEVEIHNVF
+386 DFAETHQVEIHNAF
-400 QTLYDDIEKA
+400 EAFYDDIEMA
-410 ADFVGNVGSFVVEN
+410 ADVVGDVGSFVVDN
-424 FDAIS
+424 FDAIA
-429 SGIEAIGVALITYKV
+429 SGVEAVGVALITYKV
-444 VSGISSLVTSIASLG
+444 VSGISSLTTSIATLASG
-459 PIGWVGVGCTAAA
+459 PIGWGGVGCAAAA

-511 AQQIVGKKKLTQI
+511 AQQIVGKKKLTRI
-524 AEMLDSVGKTDDA
+524 SEMLESIGKTDDA
-537 ISSMSKSF
+537 IDSMSKSF
-545 KSINEISW
+545 KSITEIRW

-558 FKVDKN
+558 FKIDN
-564 DIDKYKASVEKY
+564 DDVDKYKSSVEEY
-576 VESAKEAVESKGY
+576 VKSAKEAVESKGY
-589 TVSVAT
+589 TVSIAT

-617 AEIGNLQKKLKKKMN
+617 DELNTLQKRLKKRIN
-632 EAINSGLDID
+632 NAIKNGTDID
-642 EEPAV
+642 VDPVV
-647 QEILKKIANIT
+647 QKTLKQISDIT

-704 YEQAYTTSLTNL
+704 YEEAHTTSLTNL
-716 NERKANGDLSK
+716 NQRKASGKLSNK
-727 KRYNAEKNKIDAAYY
+727 KYNAEKKEIDAAYY

-749 ARGSEYIVST
+749 ARGSDYIVST

-799 NAAVEKSLSSID
+799 NAAVEKALSSVD

-825 GLSDIQSQMSDLQN
+825 GLSDIQTQMNDLQN

-849 SSFGDGI
+849 SAFGNGI
-856 NDIEGLAAVSGSTH
+856 NDMEGLAAVSGSTR

-875 LGDEIGNN
+875 LGDEIGGN

-904 ANGIDGNSALVN
+904 ANGIDENSVKVS
-916 GAANRLV
+916 GAANRLNNQIKDAFNDKNLSPVITLDMAV
-923 NQLKDSFENK
+923 NA
-933 KLSAVVTLEMAAQAS
+933 SA
-948 NNSRV
+948 
-953 DSSKSTLYKTPIG
+953 SSKSDNRVKKLYPVSIG
-966 PVQQKQ
+966 PKQQKY
-972 AGSKSKGATK
+972 GS
-982 NSRPK
+982 RQK
-987 TVKAKKNAKGGIY
+987 TIKAKKNAKGGIY

-1044 TSYKQRRDVR
+1044 TSYQQRRDVR

-1060 KNSGM
+1060 KNSGAG
-1065 NNSEKVN
+1065 SEKVN

-1079 QITGN
+1079 QVNGN

-1108 MQSNKRVKFS
+1108 MQANKRVKFS

>member
-1 MAKRRSQYSLEIL
+1 MAKSRSQYSLEIL

-26 INGAKSGLQGIS
+26 IDGAKSGLQGIS
-38 STATK
+38 STAKK
-43 VAGLIGAAFGAI
+43 VAGLVGAAFGAI

-161 QVKDL
+161 SVKDL

-211 LGILANNGTKG
+211 LGILANNGTKS
-222 AEGGTALNAMLT
+222 AEGGTTLNAILT
-234 RMGSNKNAL
+234 RIGSNKNAL
-243 SMMSALGISIFD
+243 SMMGALGISIFD
-255 AQGKFVGLEE
+255 AQGKFVGLEKS
-265 ALKRINAGVSKLST
+265 LKRINAGVSGLST
-279 EEQAKALK
+279 EDKAKALK

-306 EGANGAKSAWDDL
+306 EGANGAKSAWDEL
-319 DKKLKNSEGSLEDM
+319 DDKLKNSEGSLEDM

-367 ADGIKRLTEFINE
+367 SDGIKKLTEFIND

-386 DFAETHEVEIHNVF
+386 DFAETHQVEIHNVF
-400 QTLYDDIEKA
+400 ETFYDDIEMA
-410 ADFVGNVGSFVVEN
+410 ADVVGDVGSFVVDN
-424 FDAIS
+424 FDAIA
-429 SGIEAIGVALITYKV
+429 SGVEAIGAALITYKV
-444 VSGISSLVTSIASLG
+444 VSGMSSLTTSIATLASG
-459 PIGWVGVGCTAAA
+459 PIGWVGVGCAAAA

-511 AQQIVGKKKLTQI
+511 AQQIVGKKKLTRI
-524 AEMLDSVGKTDDA
+524 SEMLESIGKTDDA
-537 ISSMSKSF
+537 IDSMSKSF
-545 KSINEISW
+545 KSITEIRW

-558 FKVDKN
+558 FKIDK
-564 DIDKYKASVEKY
+564 DDVDKYKSSVEEY
-576 VESAKEAVESKGY
+576 VKSAKEAVESKGY
-589 TVSVAT
+589 TVSIAT

-617 AEIGNLQKKLKKKMN
+617 DELNTLQKRLKKRIN
-632 EAINSGLDID
+632 NAIKNGTDID
-642 EEPAV
+642 VDPVV
-647 QEILKKIANIT
+647 QKTLKQISDIT

-704 YEQAYTTSLTNL
+704 YEEAHTTSLTNL
-716 NERKANGDLSK
+716 NQRKASGKLSNK
-727 KRYNAEKNKIDAAYY
+727 KYNAEKKEIDAAYY

-749 ARGSEYIVST
+749 ARGSDYIVST

-799 NAAVEKSLSSID
+799 NAAVEKALSSVD

-825 GLSDIQSQMSDLQN
+825 GLSDIQTQMNDLQN

-849 SSFGDGI
+849 SAFGNGI
-856 NDIEGLAAVSGSTH
+856 NDMEGLAAVSGSTR

-875 LGDEIGNN
+875 LGDEIGGN

-904 ANGIDGNSALVN
+904 ANGIDENSVKVS
-916 GAANRLV
+916 GAANRLNNQIKDAFNDKNLSPVITLDMAV
-923 NQLKDSFENK
+923 NA
-933 KLSAVVTLEMAAQAS
+933 SA
-948 NNSRV
+948 
-953 DSSKSTLYKTPIG
+953 SSKSDNRVKKLYPVSIG
-966 PVQQKQ
+966 PKQQKY
-972 AGSKSKGATK
+972 GS
-982 NSRPK
+982 RQK
-987 TVKAKKNAKGGIY
+987 TIKAKKNAKGGIY

-1044 TSYKQRRDVR
+1044 TSYQQRRDVR

-1060 KNSGM
+1060 KNSGAG
-1065 NNSEKVN
+1065 SEKIN

-1079 QITGN
+1079 QVNGN

-1108 MQSNKRVKFS
+1108 MQANKRVKFS

>member
-1 MAKRRSQYSLEIL
+1 MAKNRSQYSLEIL

-26 INGAKSGLQGIS
+26 INGAKNELEGMS
-38 STATK
+38 STAKK
-43 VAGLIGAAFGAI
+43 VAGLIATAFGAI
-55 QIKDFVKESVDTF
+55 KIKDFVKESVDTF

-82 NATQTEQEQLN
+82 NATKTEQEQLN

-107 KESADALGYMALAG
+107 QESADALGYMALAG

-234 RMGSNKNAL
+234 RLGSNKNAL
-243 SMMSALGISIFD
+243 SMMGALGISIFD

-279 EEQAKALK
+279 EDQAKALK

-319 DKKLKNSEGSLEDM
+319 DKKLKNSDGSLEDM

-367 ADGIKRLTEFINE
+367 ADGIKKLTEFINE

-386 DFAETHEVEIHNVF
+386 DFADTHQVEIHNVF
-400 QTLYDDIEKA
+400 EAFYEDIEKA
-410 ADFVGNVGSFVVEN
+410 ADFVGDVGGFVVDN
-424 FDAIS
+424 FDAIA
-429 SGIEAIGVALITYKV
+429 SGVEAIGIALITYKV
-444 VSGISSLVTSIASLG
+444 VSGISSLAASIAALGSG
-459 PIGWVGVGCTAAA
+459 PIGWVGVGCAAAA
-472 TAIVGIGIY
+472 TAITGIGIY
-481 AKKTKQRLAQA
+481 ANKTKQKLAEA
-492 NLAEHFGNI
+492 NLEQHFGSI
-501 SLSLDTLDEV
+501 SLSLDTLDEI

-524 AEMLDSVGKTDDA
+524 SEMLESIGKTDDA
-537 ISSMSKSF
+537 ISSMSKNVT
-545 KSINEISW
+545 SINEIRW
-553 KVKAG
+553 KIKAG
-558 FKVDKN
+558 FKISKN
-564 DIDKYKASVEKY
+564 DVDKYKASVENY
-576 VESAKEAVESKGY
+576 VKSAKEAVESKGY
-589 TVSVAT
+589 TVSIAT
-595 KLLLGDNSK
+595 KLLLGDNSE
-604 IGKENDK
+604 IGKENDR

-617 AEIGNLQKKLKKKMN
+617 SDLIRLQKQLKKKLN
-632 EAINSGLDID
+632 DAVKNGLDVD
-642 EEPAV
+642 KEPAV
-647 QEILKKIANIT
+647 QKILKQISDIT
-658 SSVTEAENEAKLQTI
+658 SAVTEAENEAKLQTI
-673 DLKYSGKN
+673 GLKYSGKK
-681 LTAEDFKQLTQ
+681 LKAEDFKQLTK
-692 DVKDYEEKAMEG
+692 DVKDYEKKAMEG
-704 YEQAYTTSLTNL
+704 YEKAYSTSLVSL
-716 NERKANGDLSK
+716 NERKNSGDLSK
-727 KRYNAEKNKIDAAYY
+727 KQYNIELKKLQAGYY

-749 ARGSEYIVST
+749 SKGSDYVMGT
-759 IEATYPKAKKA
+759 IKATYPELAKS
-770 MKQLRT
+770 MKKMQKEVAKG
-776 NLKKEFEDIANQGIS
+776 LKESLKNGVS
-791 AKEPLSYL
+791 AKDSENILMSIVDNARSKASL
-799 NAAVEKSLSSID
+799 NSSDASALKQIMKDSGIESMFDEIDDLQSRINNLDGIDLTKNFEKTLTNKSLFKGVNEKLDDSVDSVYEA
-811 LGEDAEGI
+811 LGQ
-819 SILFEN
+819 
-825 GLSDIQSQMSDLQN
+825 DIQSSSEASVVYQAAYEMGGRMPESIA
-839 QMKQKGIETT
+839 KGFKANEPIARQAVK
-849 SSFGDGI
+849 DMI
-856 NDIEGLAAVSGSTH
+856 NSLGGLYSAQGYTANITGST
-870 DALTI
+870 
-875 LGDEIGNN
+875 
-883 DEWTAIIEACKK
+883 
-895 NGADIPQEI
+895 
-904 ANGIDGNSALVN
+904 
-916 GAANRLV
+916 
-923 NQLKDSFENK
+923 
-933 KLSAVVTLEMAAQAS
+933 AS
-948 NNSRV
+948 DFINNS
-953 DSSKSTLYKTPIG
+953 KNKITYNTPIG
-966 PVQQKQ
+966 PTQQKKSSS
-972 AGSKSKGATK
+972 GGNSKKT
-982 NSRPK
+982 
-987 TVKAKKNAKGGIY
+987 TVKGKKNAKGGIY
-1000 KNPVISMLA
+1000 NNPIISLLA
-1009 EKDNEAVIPLNNSP
+1009 EKDSEAVIPLNNSP

-1060 KNSGM
+1060 RSPSMGG
-1065 NNSEKVN
+1065 EKIN

-1079 QITGN
+1079 QVNGN

>member
-1 MAKRRSQYSLEIL
+1 MAKSRSQYSLEIL

-26 INGAKSGLQGIS
+26 IDGAKSGLQGIS
-38 STATK
+38 STAKK
-43 VAGLIGAAFGAI
+43 VAGLVGAAFGAI

-93 EAAREAGKATTKTA
+93 NAAREAGKATTKTA

-161 QVKDL
+161 SVKDL

-234 RMGSNKNAL
+234 RLGSNKNAL
-243 SMMSALGISIFD
+243 SMMGALGISIFD
-255 AQGKFVGLEE
+255 TQGKFVGLEE
-265 ALKRINAGVSKLST
+265 ALKRINAGVSGLST

-319 DKKLKNSEGSLEDM
+319 DKKLKNSDGSLEDM

-367 ADGIKRLTEFINE
+367 ADGIKKLTEFINE

-386 DFAETHEVEIHNVF
+386 DFAETHQVEIHNVF
-400 QTLYDDIEKA
+400 ETFYDDIEMA
-410 ADFVGNVGSFVVEN
+410 ADVVGDVGSFVVDN
-424 FDAIS
+424 FDAIA
-429 SGIEAIGVALITYKV
+429 SGVEAIGAALITYKV
-444 VSGISSLVTSIASLG
+444 VSGMSSLTTSIATLASG
-459 PIGWVGVGCTAAA
+459 PIGWVGVGCAAAA

-511 AQQIVGKKKLTQI
+511 AQQIVGKKKLI
-524 AEMLDSVGKTDDA
+524 RISEMLESIGKTDDA
-537 ISSMSKSF
+537 IDSMSKSF
-545 KSINEISW
+545 KSITEIRW

-558 FKVDKN
+558 FKIDK
-564 DIDKYKASVEKY
+564 DDVDKYKSSVEEY
-576 VESAKEAVESKGY
+576 VKSAKEAVESKGY
-589 TVSVAT
+589 TVSIAT

-617 AEIGNLQKKLKKKMN
+617 DELNTLQKRLKKRIN
-632 EAINSGLDID
+632 NAIKNGTDID
-642 EEPAV
+642 VDPVV
-647 QEILKKIANIT
+647 QKTLKQISDIT

-704 YEQAYTTSLTNL
+704 YEEAHTTSLTNL
-716 NERKANGDLSK
+716 NQRKASGKLSNK
-727 KRYNAEKNKIDAAYY
+727 KYNAEKKEIDAAYY

-749 ARGSEYIVST
+749 ARGSDYIVST

-799 NAAVEKSLSSID
+799 NAAVEKALSSVD

-825 GLSDIQSQMSDLQN
+825 GLSDIQTQMNDLQN

-849 SSFGDGI
+849 SAFGNGI
-856 NDIEGLAAVSGSTH
+856 NDMEGLAAVSGSTR

-875 LGDEIGNN
+875 LGDEIGGN

-904 ANGIDGNSALVN
+904 ANGIDENSVKVS
-916 GAANRLV
+916 GAANRLNNQIKDAFNDKNLSPVITLDMAV
-923 NQLKDSFENK
+923 NA
-933 KLSAVVTLEMAAQAS
+933 SA
-948 NNSRV
+948 
-953 DSSKSTLYKTPIG
+953 SSKSDNRVKKLYPVSIG
-966 PVQQKQ
+966 PKQQKY
-972 AGSKSKGATK
+972 GS
-982 NSRPK
+982 RQK
-987 TVKAKKNAKGGIY
+987 TIKAKKNAKGGIY

-1044 TSYKQRRDVR
+1044 TSYQQRRDVR

-1060 KNSGM
+1060 KNSGAG
-1065 NNSEKVN
+1065 SEKIN

-1079 QITGN
+1079 QVNGN

-1108 MQSNKRVKFS
+1108 MQANKRVKFS

>member
-1 MAKRRSQYSLEIL
+1 MAKNRSQYSLEIL

-26 INGAKSGLQGIS
+26 INGAKNELEGMS
-38 STATK
+38 STAKK
-43 VAGLIGAAFGAI
+43 VAGLIATAFGAI
-55 QIKDFVKESVDTF
+55 KIKDFVKESVDTF

-175 AQNSSNMNSQQMME
+175 AQNSSNMNSQQLME

-234 RMGSNKNAL
+234 RIGSNKSAL
-243 SMMSALGISIFD
+243 TMMKSLGISIFD
-255 AQGKFVGLEE
+255 SQGKFVGLEE

-279 EEQAKALK
+279 EDQAKALK

-319 DKKLKNSEGSLEDM
+319 DKKLKNSDGSLEDM

-367 ADGIKRLTEFINE
+367 ADGIKKLTEFINE

-386 DFAETHEVEIHNVF
+386 DFADTHQVEIHNAF
-400 QTLYDDIEKA
+400 ETFYDDVESI
-410 ADFVGNVGSFVVEN
+410 GNVVGDVGRFVVGN

-429 SGIEAIGVALITYKV
+429 SGIEAIGTAVVTYKV
-444 VSGISSLVTSIASLG
+444 ASRVSSVATSLMNFASGGPVGLAIAG
-459 PIGWVGVGCTAAA
+459 AATAA

-481 AKKTKQRLAQA
+481 AKKTQQRMAQA
-492 NLAEHFGNI
+492 NLEQHFGSI
-501 SLSLDTLDEV
+501 SLSLDTLDEI
-511 AQQIVGKKKLTQI
+511 AQQIVGKKKLMQVS
-524 AEMLDSVGKTDDA
+524 EMLESIGKTDDA
-537 ISSMSKSF
+537 ISAMSKSF
-545 KSINEISW
+545 KSVSEISW

-558 FKVDKN
+558 FKIDK
-564 DIDKYKASVEKY
+564 DDVDKYKSSVEEY
-576 VESAKEAVESKGY
+576 VKSAKEAVESKGY
-589 TVSVAT
+589 TVSIAT
-595 KLLLGDNSK
+595 RLLLGNNSK
-604 IGKENDK
+604 VVKENNE
-611 FYSGLD
+611 FYAGLD
-617 AEIGNLQKKLKKKMN
+617 SKLNSLQKKLNKKLNDAVKN
-632 EAINSGLDID
+632 GID
-642 EEPAV
+642 VDTDSAV
-647 QEILKKIANIT
+647 QKLLGQIDDIT
-658 SSVTEAENEAKLQTI
+658 SAVTNAENEAQLQTI
-673 DLKYSGKN
+673 NLKYSGKD
-681 LTAEDFKQLTQ
+681 LTAQDFKQLTK
-692 DVKDYEEKAMEG
+692 DVNDYEKKAMSG
-704 YEQAYTTSLTNL
+704 YQEAYTTSMTNL
-716 NERKANGDLSK
+716 NARRNTGDLSQKQYASEK
-727 KRYNAEKNKIDAAYY
+727 KKIESAYY

-749 ARGSEYIVST
+749 ASGSKYIMNSIQDAYPQVKGVMKRLQMNLKRGFKEAAEQGLSANEL
-759 IEATYPKAKKA
+759 EAT
-770 MKQLRT
+770 M
-776 NLKKEFEDIANQGIS
+776 NEVVD
-791 AKEPLSYL
+791 
-799 NAAVEKSLSSID
+799 NALSSAD
-811 LGEDAEGI
+811 LGKDSDAII
-819 SILFEN
+819 SLFKN
-825 GLSDIQSQMSDLQN
+825 GLGDIWTQMDDLQE
-839 QMKQKGIETT
+839 QMKQKGVKTT
-849 SSFGDGI
+849 NSFASGMT
-856 NDIEGLAAVSGSTH
+856 DIEALSAITGSSQ
-870 DALTI
+870 DAMAL
-875 LGDEIGNN
+875 LGKDINEN
-883 DEWTAIIEACKK
+883 DEWATIVNACKQ
-895 NGADIPQEI
+895 NGANIPEEI
-904 ANGIDGNSALVN
+904 ANGIDENSTTVN
-916 GAANRLV
+916 DAATRLMDKLKNSFTNKGINTVISLDMVTEPV
-923 NQLKDSFENK
+923 NNGSK
-933 KLSAVVTLEMAAQAS
+933 VTY
-948 NNSRV
+948 N
-953 DSSKSTLYKTPIG
+953 TPIG
-966 PVQQKQ
+966 PIQQKKSSN
-972 AGSKSKGATK
+972 GGNSKKTTIKG
-982 NSRPK
+982 
-987 TVKAKKNAKGGIY
+987 KKNAKGGIY
-1000 KNPVISMLA
+1000 NNPIISLLA
-1009 EKDNEAVIPLNNSP
+1009 EKDSEAVIPLNNSP

-1060 KNSGM
+1060 RSPSIGG
-1065 NNSEKVN
+1065 EKIN

-1079 QITGN
+1079 QVTGN

>member
-1 MAKRRSQYSLEIL
+1 MAKNRSQYSLEIL

-26 INGAKSGLQGIS
+26 INGAKNELEGMS
-38 STATK
+38 STAKK
-43 VAGLIGAAFGAI
+43 VAGLIATAFGAI
-55 QIKDFVKESVDTF
+55 KIKDFVKESVDTF

-234 RMGSNKNAL
+234 RLGSNKNAL
-243 SMMSALGISIFD
+243 SMMGALGISIFD

-279 EEQAKALK
+279 EDQAKALK

-319 DKKLKNSEGSLEDM
+319 DKKLKNSDGSLEDM

-367 ADGIKRLTEFINE
+367 ADGIKKLTEFINE

-386 DFAETHEVEIHNVF
+386 DFADTHQVEIHNAF
-400 QTLYDDIEKA
+400 ETFYDDVESI
-410 ADFVGNVGSFVVEN
+410 GNVVGDVGRFVVGN

-429 SGIEAIGVALITYKV
+429 SGIEAIGTAVVTYKV
-444 VSGISSLVTSIASLG
+444 ASRVSSVATSLMNFASGGPVGLAIAG
-459 PIGWVGVGCTAAA
+459 AATAA

-481 AKKTKQRLAQA
+481 AKKTQQRMAQA
-492 NLAEHFGNI
+492 NLEQHFGSI
-501 SLSLDTLDEV
+501 SLSLDTLDEI
-511 AQQIVGKKKLTQI
+511 AQQIVGKKKLMQVS
-524 AEMLDSVGKTDDA
+524 EMLESIGKTDDA
-537 ISSMSKSF
+537 ISAMSKSF
-545 KSINEISW
+545 KSVSEISW

-558 FKVDKN
+558 FKIDK
-564 DIDKYKASVEKY
+564 DDVDKYKSSVEEY
-576 VESAKEAVESKGY
+576 VKSAKEAVESKGY
-589 TVSVAT
+589 TVSIAT
-595 KLLLGDNSK
+595 RLLLGNNSK
-604 IGKENDK
+604 VGKENNE
-611 FYSGLD
+611 FYAGLD
-617 AEIGNLQKKLKKKMN
+617 SKLNSLQKKLNKKLNDAVKN
-632 EAINSGLDID
+632 GID
-642 EEPAV
+642 VDTDSAV
-647 QEILKKIANIT
+647 QKLLGQIDDIT
-658 SSVTEAENEAKLQTI
+658 SAVTNAENEAQLQTI
-673 DLKYSGKN
+673 NLKYSGKD
-681 LTAEDFKQLTQ
+681 LTAQDFKQLTK
-692 DVKDYEEKAMEG
+692 DVKDYEKKAMSG
-704 YEQAYTTSLTNL
+704 YQEAYTTSMTNL
-716 NERKANGDLSK
+716 NARRNTGDLSQKQYASEK
-727 KRYNAEKNKIDAAYY
+727 KKIESAYY

-749 ARGSEYIVST
+749 ASGSKYIMNSIQDAYPQVKGVMKRLQMNLKRGFKEAAEQGLSANEL
-759 IEATYPKAKKA
+759 EAT
-770 MKQLRT
+770 M
-776 NLKKEFEDIANQGIS
+776 NEVVD
-791 AKEPLSYL
+791 
-799 NAAVEKSLSSID
+799 NALSSAD
-811 LGEDAEGI
+811 LGKDSDAII
-819 SILFEN
+819 SLFKN
-825 GLSDIQSQMSDLQN
+825 GLGDIWTQMDDLQE
-839 QMKQKGIETT
+839 QMKQKGVKTT
-849 SSFGDGI
+849 NSFASGMT
-856 NDIEGLAAVSGSTH
+856 DIEALSAITVSSQ
-870 DALTI
+870 DAMAL
-875 LGDEIGNN
+875 LGKDINEN
-883 DEWTAIIEACKK
+883 DEWATIVNACKQ
-895 NGADIPQEI
+895 NGANIPEEI
-904 ANGIDGNSALVN
+904 ANGIDENSTTVN
-916 GAANRLV
+916 DAATRLMDKLKNSFTNKGINTVISLDMVTEPV
-923 NQLKDSFENK
+923 NNG
-933 KLSAVVTLEMAAQAS
+933 
-948 NNSRV
+948 
-953 DSSKSTLYKTPIG
+953 SKVIYNTPIG
-966 PVQQKQ
+966 PIQQKKSSN
-972 AGSKSKGATK
+972 GGNSKKTTIKG
-982 NSRPK
+982 
-987 TVKAKKNAKGGIY
+987 KKNAKGGIY
-1000 KNPVISMLA
+1000 NNPIISLLA
-1009 EKDNEAVIPLNNSP
+1009 EKDSEAVIPLNNSP

-1060 KNSGM
+1060 RSPSMGG
-1065 NNSEKVN
+1065 EKIN

-1079 QITGN
+1079 QVTGN

>member
-1 MAKRRSQYSLEIL
+1 MAKNRSQYSLEIL

-26 INGAKSGLQGIS
+26 INGAKNELEGMS
-38 STATK
+38 STAKK
-43 VAGLIGAAFGAI
+43 VAGLIATAFGAI
-55 QIKDFVKESVDTF
+55 KIKDFVKESVDTF

-234 RMGSNKNAL
+234 RIGSNKSAL
-243 SMMSALGISIFD
+243 TMMKSLGISIFD
-255 AQGKFVGLEE
+255 SQGKFVGLEE
-265 ALKRINAGVSKLST
+265 ALKHINAGVSKLST
-279 EEQAKALK
+279 EDQAKALK

-319 DKKLKNSEGSLEDM
+319 DKKLKNSDGSLEDM

-367 ADGIKRLTEFINE
+367 ADGIKKLTEFINE

-386 DFAETHEVEIHNVF
+386 DFAETHQVEIHNAF
-400 QTLYDDIEKA
+400 EAFYDDVESIGNI
-410 ADFVGNVGSFVVEN
+410 VGNVGSYIIEN
-424 FDAIS
+424 FDDVTMAVEEL
-429 SGIEAIGVALITYKV
+429 GLAFGTYKV
-444 VSGISSLVTSIASLG
+444 TNGILGFVKGLNPEMSLLETLPGQMGLITSAVIAGS
-459 PIGWVGVGCTAAA
+459 AAM
-472 TAIVGIGIY
+472 VGIGVY
-481 AKKTKQRLAQA
+481 ANKTKQKLAEA
-492 NLAEHFGNI
+492 NLEQHFGSI
-501 SLSLDTLDEV
+501 SLSLDTLDEI
-511 AQQIVGKKKLTQI
+511 AQQIVGKKKLTQVS
-524 AEMLDSVGKTDDA
+524 EMLESIGKTDDS
-537 ISSMSKSF
+537 ISEMTKNF
-545 KSINEISW
+545 KSVNEISW

-558 FKVDKN
+558 FKIDKD
-564 DIDKYKASVEKY
+564 DIDKYKSSVEEY
-576 VESAKEAVESKGY
+576 VKSAKEAVESKGY
-589 TVSVAT
+589 TVSIAT
-595 KLLLGDNSK
+595 RLLLGNNSK
-604 IGKENDK
+604 VGKENNE
-611 FYSGLD
+611 FYAGLD
-617 AEIGNLQKKLKKKMN
+617 SKLNSLQKKLNKKLNDAVKN
-632 EAINSGLDID
+632 GID
-642 EEPAV
+642 VDTDSAV
-647 QEILKKIANIT
+647 QKLLGQIDDIT
-658 SSVTEAENEAKLQTI
+658 SAVTNAENEAQLQTI
-673 DLKYSGKN
+673 NLKYSGKD
-681 LTAEDFKQLTQ
+681 LTAQDFKQLTK
-692 DVKDYEEKAMEG
+692 DVKDYEKKAMSG
-704 YEQAYTTSLTNL
+704 YQEAYTTSMTNL
-716 NERKANGDLSK
+716 NARRNTGDLSQKQYASEK
-727 KRYNAEKNKIDAAYY
+727 KKIESAYY

-749 ARGSEYIVST
+749 ASGSKYIMNSIQDAYPQVKGVMKRLQMNLKRGFKEAAEQGLSANEL
-759 IEATYPKAKKA
+759 EAT
-770 MKQLRT
+770 M
-776 NLKKEFEDIANQGIS
+776 NEVVD
-791 AKEPLSYL
+791 
-799 NAAVEKSLSSID
+799 NALSSAD
-811 LGEDAEGI
+811 LGKDSDAII
-819 SILFEN
+819 SLFKN
-825 GLSDIQSQMSDLQN
+825 GLGDIWTQMDDLQE
-839 QMKQKGIETT
+839 QMKQKGVKTT
-849 SSFGDGI
+849 NSFASGMT
-856 NDIEGLAAVSGSTH
+856 DIEALSAITGSSQ
-870 DALTI
+870 DAMAL
-875 LGDEIGNN
+875 LGKDINEN
-883 DEWTAIIEACKK
+883 DEWATIVNACKQ
-895 NGADIPQEI
+895 NGANIPEEI
-904 ANGIDGNSALVN
+904 ANGIDENSTTVN
-916 GAANRLV
+916 DAATRLMDKLKNSFTNKGINTVISLDMVTEPV
-923 NQLKDSFENK
+923 NNGSK
-933 KLSAVVTLEMAAQAS
+933 VTY
-948 NNSRV
+948 N
-953 DSSKSTLYKTPIG
+953 TPIG
-966 PVQQKQ
+966 PAQQKK
-972 AGSKSKGATK
+972 GSSGGNSKKT
-982 NSRPK
+982 
-987 TVKAKKNAKGGIY
+987 TVKGKKNAKGGIY
-1000 KNPVISMLA
+1000 NNPIISLLA
-1009 EKDNEAVIPLNNSP
+1009 EKDSEAVIPLNNSP

-1060 KNSGM
+1060 RSPSIGG
-1065 NNSEKVN
+1065 EKIN

-1079 QITGN
+1079 QVTGN

>member
-1 MAKRRSQYSLEIL
+1 MAKNRSQYSLEIL
-14 LGAKKASSFQSG
+14 LGAKKTSSFQSG
-26 INGAKSGLQGIS
+26 INGAKSGLQGMS
-38 STATK
+38 STAKK
-43 VAGLIGAAFGAI
+43 VAGLIATAFGAI
-55 QIKDFVKESVDTF
+55 KIKDFVKESVDTF

-234 RMGSNKNAL
+234 RIGSNKSAL
-243 SMMSALGISIFD
+243 TMMKSLGISIFD
-255 AQGKFVGLEE
+255 SQGKFVGLEE

-279 EEQAKALK
+279 EDQAKALK

-319 DKKLKNSEGSLEDM
+319 DKKLKNSDGSLEDM

-367 ADGIKRLTEFINE
+367 ADGIKKLTEFINE

-386 DFAETHEVEIHNVF
+386 DFADTHQVEIHNVF
-400 QTLYDDIEKA
+400 ETFYEDIEKA
-410 ADFVGNVGSFVVEN
+410 ADFVGDVGGFVVDN
-424 FDAIS
+424 FDAIA
-429 SGIEAIGVALITYKV
+429 SGVEAIGIALITYKV
-444 VSGISSLVTSIASLG
+444 VSGISSLAASIAALGAG
-459 PIGWVGVGCTAAA
+459 PIGWVGVGCAAAA
-472 TAIVGIGIY
+472 TAITGIGIY
-481 AKKTKQRLAQA
+481 ANKTKQRLAQA

-511 AQQIVGKKKLTQI
+511 AQQIVGKKKLTRI
-524 AEMLDSVGKTDDA
+524 SEMLESVGKTEDA
-537 ISSMSKSF
+537 ISAMSKSF
-545 KSINEISW
+545 KSVSEISW

-558 FKVDKN
+558 FKIDKD
-564 DIDKYKASVEKY
+564 DIDKYKVSVEKY

-589 TVSVAT
+589 SVSIAT
-595 KLLLGDNSK
+595 KLLLGNNSK

-611 FYSGLD
+611 FYAGLD
-617 AEIGNLQKKLKKKMN
+617 VELDTLQKRLNKK
-632 EAINSGLDID
+632 INYAVKNGIDID
-642 EEPAV
+642 TDSTV
-647 QEILKKIANIT
+647 QKILEQISDIT

-673 DLKYSGKN
+673 DLKYSGKS
-681 LTAEDFKQLTQ
+681 LTAEDFKQLTK
-692 DVKDYEEKAMEG
+692 DVKDYEKKAMEG
-704 YEQAYTTSLTNL
+704 YEEAHTTSLTNL
-716 NERKANGDLSK
+716 NERRNNGDLSK
-727 KRYNAEKNKIDAAYY
+727 KKYDAEKNKIDAAYY

-749 ARGSEYIVST
+749 ARGSDYIVST

-776 NLKKEFEDIANQGIS
+776 NLKKEVEDIANQGIS

-799 NAAVEKSLSSID
+799 NAAVEKALSSID

-819 SILFEN
+819 SILFKN
-825 GLSDIQSQMSDLQN
+825 GLSDIQSEMSDLQN

-849 SSFGDGI
+849 SAFGNGI
-856 NDIEGLAAVSGSTH
+856 NDMEGLAAVSGSTR

-875 LGDEIGNN
+875 LGDEIGGN

-904 ANGIDGNSALVN
+904 ANGIDENSVKVS
-916 GAANRLV
+916 GAANRLNNQIKDAFNDKNLSPVITLDMAV
-923 NQLKDSFENK
+923 NA
-933 KLSAVVTLEMAAQAS
+933 SA
-948 NNSRV
+948 
-953 DSSKSTLYKTPIG
+953 SSKSDNRVKKLYPASIG
-966 PVQQKQ
+966 PKQQKYSGRQ
-972 AGSKSKGATK
+972 KTIKG
-982 NSRPK
+982 
-987 TVKAKKNAKGGIY
+987 KKNAKGGIY

-1009 EKDNEAVIPLNNSP
+1009 EKDNEAVIPLNSSP

-1060 KNSGM
+1060 RSPSMGG
-1065 NNSEKVN
+1065 EKIN

-1079 QITGN
+1079 QVNGN

>member
-1 MAKRRSQYSLEIL
+1 MAKSRSQYSLEIL

-26 INGAKSGLQGIS
+26 INGAKNELEGMS
-38 STATK
+38 STAKK
-43 VAGLIGAAFGAI
+43 VAGLIATAFGAI
-55 QIKDFVKESVDTF
+55 KIKDFVKESVDTF

-107 KESADALGYMALAG
+107 QESADALGYMALAG

-234 RMGSNKNAL
+234 RLGSNKNAL
-243 SMMSALGISIFD
+243 SMMGALGISIFD

-265 ALKRINAGVSKLST
+265 ALKRINAGVSGLST

-319 DKKLKNSEGSLEDM
+319 DKKLKNSDGSLEDM

-367 ADGIKRLTEFINE
+367 ADGIKKLTEFINE

-386 DFAETHEVEIHNVF
+386 DFADTHQVEIHNAF
-400 QTLYDDIEKA
+400 ETFYDDVESI
-410 ADFVGNVGSFVVEN
+410 GNVVGDVGRFVVGN

-429 SGIEAIGVALITYKV
+429 SGIEAIGTAVVTYKV
-444 VSGISSLVTSIASLG
+444 ASRVSSVATSLMNFASGGPVGLAIAG
-459 PIGWVGVGCTAAA
+459 AATAA

-481 AKKTKQRLAQA
+481 AKKTQQRMAQA
-492 NLAEHFGNI
+492 NLEQHFGSI
-501 SLSLDTLDEV
+501 SLSLDTLDEI
-511 AQQIVGKKKLTQI
+511 AQQIVGKKKLMQVS
-524 AEMLDSVGKTDDA
+524 EMLESIGKTDDA
-537 ISSMSKSF
+537 ISAMSKSF
-545 KSINEISW
+545 KSVSEISW

-558 FKVDKN
+558 FKIDK
-564 DIDKYKASVEKY
+564 DDVDKYKSSVEEY
-576 VESAKEAVESKGY
+576 VKSAKEAVESKGY
-589 TVSVAT
+589 TVSIAT
-595 KLLLGDNSK
+595 RLLLGNNSK
-604 IGKENDK
+604 VGKENNE
-611 FYSGLD
+611 FYAGLD
-617 AEIGNLQKKLKKKMN
+617 SKLNSLQKKLNKKLNDAVKN
-632 EAINSGLDID
+632 GID
-642 EEPAV
+642 VDTDSAV
-647 QEILKKIANIT
+647 QKLLGQIDDIT
-658 SSVTEAENEAKLQTI
+658 SAVTNAENEAQLQTI
-673 DLKYSGKN
+673 NLKYSGKD
-681 LTAEDFKQLTQ
+681 LTAQDFKQLTK
-692 DVKDYEEKAMEG
+692 DVKDYEKKAMSG
-704 YEQAYTTSLTNL
+704 YQEAYTTSMTNL
-716 NERKANGDLSK
+716 NARRNTGDLSQKQYASEK
-727 KRYNAEKNKIDAAYY
+727 KKIESAYY

-749 ARGSEYIVST
+749 ASGSKYIMNSIQDAYPQVKGVMKRLQMNLKRGFKEAAEQGLSANEL
-759 IEATYPKAKKA
+759 EAT
-770 MKQLRT
+770 M
-776 NLKKEFEDIANQGIS
+776 NEVVD
-791 AKEPLSYL
+791 
-799 NAAVEKSLSSID
+799 NALSSAD
-811 LGEDAEGI
+811 LGKDSDAII
-819 SILFEN
+819 SLFKN
-825 GLSDIQSQMSDLQN
+825 GLGDIWTQMDDLQE
-839 QMKQKGIETT
+839 QMKQKGVKTT
-849 SSFGDGI
+849 NSFASGMT
-856 NDIEGLAAVSGSTH
+856 DIEALSAITGSSQ
-870 DALTI
+870 DAMAL
-875 LGDEIGNN
+875 LGKDINEN
-883 DEWTAIIEACKK
+883 DEWATIVNACKQ
-895 NGADIPQEI
+895 NGANIPEEI
-904 ANGIDGNSALVN
+904 ANGIDENSTTVN
-916 GAANRLV
+916 DAATRLMDKLKNSFTNKGINTVISLDMVTEPV
-923 NQLKDSFENK
+923 NNGSK
-933 KLSAVVTLEMAAQAS
+933 VTY
-948 NNSRV
+948 N
-953 DSSKSTLYKTPIG
+953 TPIG
-966 PVQQKQ
+966 PIQQKKSSN
-972 AGSKSKGATK
+972 GGNSKKTTIKG
-982 NSRPK
+982 
-987 TVKAKKNAKGGIY
+987 KKNAKGGIY
-1000 KNPVISMLA
+1000 NNPIISLLA
-1009 EKDNEAVIPLNNSP
+1009 EKDSEAVIPLNNSP

-1060 KNSGM
+1060 RSPSMGG
-1065 NNSEKVN
+1065 EKIN

-1079 QITGN
+1079 QVTGN

>member
-1 MAKRRSQYSLEIL
+1 MAKNRSQYSLEIL

-26 INGAKSGLQGIS
+26 INGAKNELEGMS
-38 STATK
+38 STAKK
-43 VAGLIGAAFGAI
+43 VAGLIATAFGAI
-55 QIKDFVKESVDTF
+55 KIKDFVKESVDTF

-82 NATQTEQEQLN
+82 NATKTEQEQLN

-107 KESADALGYMALAG
+107 QESADALGYMALAG

-222 AEGGTALNAMLT
+222 AEGGTTLNAMLT
-234 RMGSNKNAL
+234 RLGSNKNAL
-243 SMMSALGISIFD
+243 SMMGALGISIFD

-279 EEQAKALK
+279 EDQAKALK

-319 DKKLKNSEGSLEDM
+319 DKKLKNSDGSLEDM

-367 ADGIKRLTEFINE
+367 ADGIKKLTEFINE

-386 DFAETHEVEIHNVF
+386 DFADTHQVEIHNAF
-400 QTLYDDIEKA
+400 ETFYDDVESI
-410 ADFVGNVGSFVVEN
+410 GNVVGDVGRFVVGN

-429 SGIEAIGVALITYKV
+429 SGIEAIGTAVVTYKV
-444 VSGISSLVTSIASLG
+444 ASRVSSVATSLMNFASGGPVGLAIAG
-459 PIGWVGVGCTAAA
+459 AATAA

-481 AKKTKQRLAQA
+481 AKKTQQRMAQA
-492 NLAEHFGNI
+492 NLEQHFGSI
-501 SLSLDTLDEV
+501 SLSLDTLDEI
-511 AQQIVGKKKLTQI
+511 AQQIVGKKKLMQVS
-524 AEMLDSVGKTDDA
+524 EMLESIGKTDDA
-537 ISSMSKSF
+537 ISAMSKSF
-545 KSINEISW
+545 KSVSEISW

-558 FKVDKN
+558 FKIGKDDV
-564 DIDKYKASVEKY
+564 DKYKSSVEEY
-576 VESAKEAVESKGY
+576 VKSAKEAVESKGY
-589 TVSVAT
+589 TVSIAT
-595 KLLLGDNSK
+595 RLLLGNNSK
-604 IGKENDK
+604 VGKENNE
-611 FYSGLD
+611 FYAGLD
-617 AEIGNLQKKLKKKMN
+617 SKLNSLQKKLNKKLNDAVKN
-632 EAINSGLDID
+632 GID
-642 EEPAV
+642 VDTDSAV
-647 QEILKKIANIT
+647 QKLLGQIDDIT
-658 SSVTEAENEAKLQTI
+658 SAVTNAENEAQLQTI
-673 DLKYSGKN
+673 NLKYSGKD
-681 LTAEDFKQLTQ
+681 LTAQDFKQLTK
-692 DVKDYEEKAMEG
+692 DVKDYEKKAMSG
-704 YEQAYTTSLTNL
+704 YQEAYTTSMTNL
-716 NERKANGDLSK
+716 NARRNTGDLSQKQYASEK
-727 KRYNAEKNKIDAAYY
+727 KKIESAYY

-749 ARGSEYIVST
+749 ASGSKYIMNSIQDAYPQVKGAMKRLQMNLKRGFKEAAEQGLSANEL
-759 IEATYPKAKKA
+759 EAT
-770 MKQLRT
+770 M
-776 NLKKEFEDIANQGIS
+776 NEVVD
-791 AKEPLSYL
+791 
-799 NAAVEKSLSSID
+799 NALSSAD
-811 LGEDAEGI
+811 LGKDSDAII
-819 SILFEN
+819 SLFKN
-825 GLSDIQSQMSDLQN
+825 GLGDIWTQMDDLQE
-839 QMKQKGIETT
+839 QMKQKGVKTT
-849 SSFGDGI
+849 NSFASGMT
-856 NDIEGLAAVSGSTH
+856 DIEALSAITGSSQ
-870 DALTI
+870 DAMAL
-875 LGDEIGNN
+875 LGKDINEN
-883 DEWTAIIEACKK
+883 DEWATIVNACKQ
-895 NGADIPQEI
+895 NGANIPEEI
-904 ANGIDGNSALVN
+904 ANGIDENSTTVN
-916 GAANRLV
+916 DAATRLMDKLKNSFTNKGINTVISLDMVTEPV
-923 NQLKDSFENK
+923 NNGSK
-933 KLSAVVTLEMAAQAS
+933 VTY
-948 NNSRV
+948 N
-953 DSSKSTLYKTPIG
+953 TPIG
-966 PVQQKQ
+966 PTQQKKSSS
-972 AGSKSKGATK
+972 GGNSKKT
-982 NSRPK
+982 
-987 TVKAKKNAKGGIY
+987 TVKGKKNAKGGIY
-1000 KNPVISMLA
+1000 NNPIISLLA
-1009 EKDNEAVIPLNNSP
+1009 EKDSEAVIPLNNSP

-1060 KNSGM
+1060 RSPSMGG
-1065 NNSEKVN
+1065 EKIN

-1079 QITGN
+1079 QVNGN

>member
-1 MAKRRSQYSLEIL
+1 MAKSRSQYSLEIL
-14 LGAKKASSFQSG
+14 LGAKKASSFQNG
-26 INGAKSGLQGIS
+26 IDGAKSGLQGIS
-38 STATK
+38 STAKK
-43 VAGLIGAAFGAI
+43 VAGLVGAAFGAI

-161 QVKDL
+161 SVKDL

-202 VSAKDTGVA
+202 ISAKDTGVA

-234 RMGSNKNAL
+234 RLGSNKNAL
-243 SMMSALGISIFD
+243 SMMGALGISIFD

-265 ALKRINAGVSKLST
+265 ALKRINAGVSGLST

-293 YYSKMAYLLDGVK
+293 YYSKMAYLLNGVK

-319 DKKLKNSEGSLEDM
+319 DKKLKNSDGSLEDM

-367 ADGIKRLTEFINE
+367 ADGIKKLTEFINE

-386 DFAETHEVEIHNVF
+386 DFAETHQVEIHNAF
-400 QTLYDDIEKA
+400 EAFYDDIEMA
-410 ADFVGNVGSFVVEN
+410 ADVVGDVGSFVVDN
-424 FDAIS
+424 FDAIA
-429 SGIEAIGVALITYKV
+429 SGVEAVGVALITYKV
-444 VSGISSLVTSIASLG
+444 VSGISSLTTSIATLASG
-459 PIGWVGVGCTAAA
+459 PIGWVGVGCAAAA

-511 AQQIVGKKKLTQI
+511 AQQIVGKKKLTRI
-524 AEMLDSVGKTDDA
+524 SEMLESIGKTDDA
-537 ISSMSKSF
+537 IDSMSKSF
-545 KSINEISW
+545 KSITEIRW

-558 FKVDKN
+558 FKIDN
-564 DIDKYKASVEKY
+564 DDVDKYKSSVEEY
-576 VESAKEAVESKGY
+576 VKSAKEAVESKGY
-589 TVSVAT
+589 TVSIAT

-617 AEIGNLQKKLKKKMN
+617 DELNTLQKRLKKRIN
-632 EAINSGLDID
+632 NAIKNGTDID
-642 EEPAV
+642 VDPVV
-647 QEILKKIANIT
+647 QKTLKQISDIT

-704 YEQAYTTSLTNL
+704 YEEAHTTSLTNL
-716 NERKANGDLSK
+716 NQRKASGKLSNK
-727 KRYNAEKNKIDAAYY
+727 KYNAEKKEIDAAYY

-749 ARGSEYIVST
+749 ARGSDYIVST

-799 NAAVEKSLSSID
+799 NAAVEKALSSVD
-811 LGEDAEGI
+811 LGEDAKGI

-825 GLSDIQSQMSDLQN
+825 GLSDIQTQMNDLQN

-849 SSFGDGI
+849 SAFGNGI
-856 NDIEGLAAVSGSTH
+856 NDMEGLAAVSGSTR

-875 LGDEIGNN
+875 LGDEIGGN

-904 ANGIDGNSALVN
+904 ANGIDENSVKVS
-916 GAANRLV
+916 GAANRLNNQIKDAFNDKNLSPVITLDMAV
-923 NQLKDSFENK
+923 NA
-933 KLSAVVTLEMAAQAS
+933 SA
-948 NNSRV
+948 
-953 DSSKSTLYKTPIG
+953 SSKSDNRVKKLYPVSIG
-966 PVQQKQ
+966 PKQQKY
-972 AGSKSKGATK
+972 GS
-982 NSRPK
+982 RQK
-987 TVKAKKNAKGGIY
+987 TIKAKKNAKGGIY

-1044 TSYKQRRDVR
+1044 TSYQQRRDVR

-1060 KNSGM
+1060 KNSGAG
-1065 NNSEKVN
+1065 SEKVN

-1079 QITGN
+1079 QVNGN

-1108 MQSNKRVKFS
+1108 MQANKRVKFS

>member
-1 MAKRRSQYSLEIL
+1 MAKNRSQYSLEIL

-26 INGAKSGLQGIS
+26 INGAKNELEGMS
-38 STATK
+38 STAKK
-43 VAGLIGAAFGAI
+43 VAGLIATAFGAI
-55 QIKDFVKESVDTF
+55 KIKDFVKESVDTF

-175 AQNSSNMNSQQMME
+175 AQNSSNMNSQQLME

-234 RMGSNKNAL
+234 RIGSNKSAL
-243 SMMSALGISIFD
+243 TMMKSLGISIFD
-255 AQGKFVGLEE
+255 SQGKFVGLEE

-279 EEQAKALK
+279 EDQAKALK

-319 DKKLKNSEGSLEDM
+319 DKKLKNSDGSLEDM

-367 ADGIKRLTEFINE
+367 ADGIKKLTEFINE

-386 DFAETHEVEIHNVF
+386 DFADTHQVEIHNAF
-400 QTLYDDIEKA
+400 ETFYDDVESI
-410 ADFVGNVGSFVVEN
+410 GNVVGDVGRFVVGN

-429 SGIEAIGVALITYKV
+429 SGIEAIGTAVVTYKV
-444 VSGISSLVTSIASLG
+444 ASRVSSVATSLMNFASGGPVGLAIAG
-459 PIGWVGVGCTAAA
+459 AATAA

-481 AKKTKQRLAQA
+481 AKKTQQRMAQA
-492 NLAEHFGNI
+492 NLEQHFGSI
-501 SLSLDTLDEV
+501 SLSLDTLDEI
-511 AQQIVGKKKLTQI
+511 AQQIVGKKKLMQVS
-524 AEMLDSVGKTDDA
+524 EMLESIGKTDDA
-537 ISSMSKSF
+537 ISAMSKSF
-545 KSINEISW
+545 KSVSEISW

-558 FKVDKN
+558 FKIDK
-564 DIDKYKASVEKY
+564 DDVDKYKSSVEEY
-576 VESAKEAVESKGY
+576 VKSAKEAVESKGY
-589 TVSVAT
+589 TVSIAT
-595 KLLLGDNSK
+595 RLLLGNNSK
-604 IGKENDK
+604 VGKENNE
-611 FYSGLD
+611 FYAGLD
-617 AEIGNLQKKLKKKMN
+617 SKLNSLQKKLNKKLNDAVKN
-632 EAINSGLDID
+632 GID
-642 EEPAV
+642 VDTDSAV
-647 QEILKKIANIT
+647 QKLLGQIDDIT
-658 SSVTEAENEAKLQTI
+658 SAVTNAENEAQLQTI
-673 DLKYSGKN
+673 NLKYSGKD
-681 LTAEDFKQLTQ
+681 LTAQDFKQLTK
-692 DVKDYEEKAMEG
+692 DVKDYEKKAMSG
-704 YEQAYTTSLTNL
+704 YQEAYTTSMTNL
-716 NERKANGDLSK
+716 NARRNTGDLSQKQYASEK
-727 KRYNAEKNKIDAAYY
+727 KKIESAYY

-749 ARGSEYIVST
+749 ASGSKYIMNSIQDAYPQVKGVMKRLQMNLKRGFKEAAEQGLSANEL
-759 IEATYPKAKKA
+759 EAT
-770 MKQLRT
+770 M
-776 NLKKEFEDIANQGIS
+776 NEVVD
-791 AKEPLSYL
+791 
-799 NAAVEKSLSSID
+799 NALSSAD
-811 LGEDAEGI
+811 LGKDSDAII
-819 SILFEN
+819 SLFKN
-825 GLSDIQSQMSDLQN
+825 GLGDIWTQMDDLQE
-839 QMKQKGIETT
+839 QMKQKGVKTT
-849 SSFGDGI
+849 NSFASGMT
-856 NDIEGLAAVSGSTH
+856 DIEALSAITGSSQ
-870 DALTI
+870 DAMAL
-875 LGDEIGNN
+875 LGKDINEN
-883 DEWTAIIEACKK
+883 DEWATIVNACKQ
-895 NGADIPQEI
+895 NGANIPEEI
-904 ANGIDGNSALVN
+904 ANGIDENSTTVN
-916 GAANRLV
+916 DAATRLMDKLKNSFTNKGINTVISLDMVTEPV
-923 NQLKDSFENK
+923 NNGSK
-933 KLSAVVTLEMAAQAS
+933 VTY
-948 NNSRV
+948 N
-953 DSSKSTLYKTPIG
+953 TPIG
-966 PVQQKQ
+966 PIQQKKSSN
-972 AGSKSKGATK
+972 GGNSKKTTIKG
-982 NSRPK
+982 
-987 TVKAKKNAKGGIY
+987 KKNAKGGIY
-1000 KNPVISMLA
+1000 NNPIISLLA
-1009 EKDNEAVIPLNNSP
+1009 EKDSEAVIPLNNSP

-1060 KNSGM
+1060 RSPSIGG
-1065 NNSEKVN
+1065 EKIN

-1079 QITGN
+1079 QVTGN

>member
-1 MAKRRSQYSLEIL
+1 MAKNRSQYSLEIL

-26 INGAKSGLQGIS
+26 INGAKNELEGMS
-38 STATK
+38 STAKK
-43 VAGLIGAAFGAI
+43 VAGLIATAFGAI
-55 QIKDFVKESVDTF
+55 KIKDFVKESVDTF

-82 NATQTEQEQLN
+82 NATKTEQEQLN

-107 KESADALGYMALAG
+107 QESADALGYMALAG

-234 RMGSNKNAL
+234 RLGSNKNAL
-243 SMMSALGISIFD
+243 SMMGALGISIFD

-279 EEQAKALK
+279 EDQAKALK

-319 DKKLKNSEGSLEDM
+319 DKKLKNSDGSLEDM

-345 EIMNS
+345 KIMNS

-367 ADGIKRLTEFINE
+367 ADGIKKLTEFINE

-386 DFAETHEVEIHNVF
+386 DFADTHQVEIHNVF
-400 QTLYDDIEKA
+400 ETFYDDVESIGNI
-410 ADFVGNVGSFVVEN
+410 VGNVGSYIIEN
-424 FDAIS
+424 FDDVTMAVEEL
-429 SGIEAIGVALITYKV
+429 GLAFGTYKV
-444 VSGISSLVTSIASLG
+444 TNGILGFVKGLNPEMSLLETLPGQMGLITSAVIAGS
-459 PIGWVGVGCTAAA
+459 AAM
-472 TAIVGIGIY
+472 VGIGVY
-481 AKKTKQRLAQA
+481 ANKTKQKLAEA
-492 NLAEHFGNI
+492 NLEQHFGSI
-501 SLSLDTLDEV
+501 SLSLDTLDEI
-511 AQQIVGKKKLTQI
+511 AQQIVGKKKLMQVS
-524 AEMLDSVGKTDDA
+524 EMLESIGKTDDA
-537 ISSMSKSF
+537 ISAMSKSF
-545 KSINEISW
+545 KSVSEISW

-558 FKVDKN
+558 FKIDK
-564 DIDKYKASVEKY
+564 DDVDKYKSSVEEY
-576 VESAKEAVESKGY
+576 VKSAKEAVESKGY
-589 TVSVAT
+589 TVSIAT
-595 KLLLGDNSK
+595 RLLLGNNSK
-604 IGKENDK
+604 VGKENNE
-611 FYSGLD
+611 FYAGLD
-617 AEIGNLQKKLKKKMN
+617 SKLNSLQKKLNKKLNDAVKNGMDVDTD
-632 EAINSGLDID
+632 S
-642 EEPAV
+642 AV
-647 QEILKKIANIT
+647 QKLLGQIDDIT
-658 SSVTEAENEAKLQTI
+658 SAVTNAENEAQLQTI
-673 DLKYSGKN
+673 NLKYSGKD
-681 LTAEDFKQLTQ
+681 LTAQDFKQLTK
-692 DVKDYEEKAMEG
+692 DVKDYEKKAMSG
-704 YEQAYTTSLTNL
+704 YQEAYTTSMTNL
-716 NERKANGDLSK
+716 NARRNTGDLSQKQYASEK
-727 KRYNAEKNKIDAAYY
+727 KKIESAYY

-749 ARGSEYIVST
+749 ASGSKYIMNSIQDAYPQVKGVMKRLQMNLKRGFKEAAEQGLSANEL
-759 IEATYPKAKKA
+759 EAT
-770 MKQLRT
+770 M
-776 NLKKEFEDIANQGIS
+776 NEVVD
-791 AKEPLSYL
+791 
-799 NAAVEKSLSSID
+799 NALSSAD
-811 LGEDAEGI
+811 LGKDSDAII
-819 SILFEN
+819 SLFKN
-825 GLSDIQSQMSDLQN
+825 GLGDIWTQMDDLQE
-839 QMKQKGIETT
+839 QMKQKGVKTT
-849 SSFGDGI
+849 NSFASGMT
-856 NDIEGLAAVSGSTH
+856 DIEALSAITGSSQ
-870 DALTI
+870 DAMAL
-875 LGDEIGNN
+875 LGKDINEN
-883 DEWTAIIEACKK
+883 DEWATIVNACKQ
-895 NGADIPQEI
+895 NGANIPEEI
-904 ANGIDGNSALVN
+904 ANGIDENSTTVN
-916 GAANRLV
+916 DAATRLMDKLKNSFTNKGINTVISLDMVTEPV
-923 NQLKDSFENK
+923 NNGSK
-933 KLSAVVTLEMAAQAS
+933 VTY
-948 NNSRV
+948 N
-953 DSSKSTLYKTPIG
+953 TPIG
-966 PVQQKQ
+966 PAQQKKSSS
-972 AGSKSKGATK
+972 GGNSKKT
-982 NSRPK
+982 
-987 TVKAKKNAKGGIY
+987 TVKGKKNAKGGIY

-1009 EKDNEAVIPLNNSP
+1009 EKDSEAVIPLNNSP

-1060 KNSGM
+1060 RSPSMGG
-1065 NNSEKVN
+1065 EKIN

-1079 QITGN
+1079 QVTGN

>member
-1 MAKRRSQYSLEIL
+1 MAKSRSQYSLEIL
-14 LGAKKASSFQSG
+14 LGAKKASSFQNG
-26 INGAKSGLQGIS
+26 IDGAKSGLQGIS
-38 STATK
+38 STAKK
-43 VAGLIGAAFGAI
+43 VAGLVGAAFGAI

-161 QVKDL
+161 SVKDL

-202 VSAKDTGVA
+202 ISAKDTGVA

-234 RMGSNKNAL
+234 RLGSNKNAL
-243 SMMSALGISIFD
+243 SMMGALGISIFD

-265 ALKRINAGVSKLST
+265 ALKRINAGVSGLST

-293 YYSKMAYLLDGVK
+293 YYSKMAYLLNGVK

-319 DKKLKNSEGSLEDM
+319 DKKLKNSDGSLEDM

-367 ADGIKRLTEFINE
+367 ADGIKKLTEFINE

-386 DFAETHEVEIHNVF
+386 DFAETHQVEIHNAF
-400 QTLYDDIEKA
+400 EAFYDDIEMA
-410 ADFVGNVGSFVVEN
+410 ADVVGDVGSFVVDN
-424 FDAIS
+424 FDAIA
-429 SGIEAIGVALITYKV
+429 SGVEAVGVALITYKV
-444 VSGISSLVTSIASLG
+444 VSGISSLTTSIATLASG
-459 PIGWVGVGCTAAA
+459 PIGWVGVGCAAAA

-511 AQQIVGKKKLTQI
+511 AQQIVGKKKLTRI
-524 AEMLDSVGKTDDA
+524 SEMLESIGKTDDA
-537 ISSMSKSF
+537 IDSMSKSF
-545 KSINEISW
+545 KSITEIRW

-558 FKVDKN
+558 FKIDN
-564 DIDKYKASVEKY
+564 DDVDKYKSSVEEY
-576 VESAKEAVESKGY
+576 VKSAKEAVESKGY
-589 TVSVAT
+589 TVSIAT

-617 AEIGNLQKKLKKKMN
+617 DELNTLQKRLKKRIN
-632 EAINSGLDID
+632 NAIKNGTDID
-642 EEPAV
+642 VDPVV
-647 QEILKKIANIT
+647 QKTLKQISDIT

-704 YEQAYTTSLTNL
+704 YEEAHTTSLTNL
-716 NERKANGDLSK
+716 NQRKASGKLSNK
-727 KRYNAEKNKIDAAYY
+727 KYNAEKKEIDAAYY

-749 ARGSEYIVST
+749 ARGSDYIVST

-799 NAAVEKSLSSID
+799 NAAVEKALSSVD

-825 GLSDIQSQMSDLQN
+825 GLSDIQTQMNDLQN

-849 SSFGDGI
+849 SAFGNGI
-856 NDIEGLAAVSGSTH
+856 NDMEGLAAVSGSTR

-875 LGDEIGNN
+875 LGDEIGGN

-904 ANGIDGNSALVN
+904 ANGIDENSVKVS
-916 GAANRLV
+916 GAANRLNNQIKDAFNDKNLSPVITLDMAV
-923 NQLKDSFENK
+923 NA
-933 KLSAVVTLEMAAQAS
+933 SA
-948 NNSRV
+948 
-953 DSSKSTLYKTPIG
+953 SSKSDNRVKKLYPVSIG
-966 PVQQKQ
+966 PKQQKYGGRQ
-972 AGSKSKGATK
+972 
-982 NSRPK
+982 K
-987 TVKAKKNAKGGIY
+987 TIKAKKNAKGGIY

-1044 TSYKQRRDVR
+1044 TSYQQRRDVR

-1060 KNSGM
+1060 KNSGAS
-1065 NNSEKVN
+1065 SEKVN

-1079 QITGN
+1079 QVNGN

-1108 MQSNKRVKFS
+1108 MQANKRVKFS

>member
-1 MAKRRSQYSLEIL
+1 MAKNRSQYSLEIL

-26 INGAKSGLQGIS
+26 INGAKNELEGMS
-38 STATK
+38 STAKK
-43 VAGLIGAAFGAI
+43 VAGLIATAFGAI
-55 QIKDFVKESVDTF
+55 KIKDFVKESVDTF

-234 RMGSNKNAL
+234 RIGSNKSAL
-243 SMMSALGISIFD
+243 TMMKSLGISIFD
-255 AQGKFVGLEE
+255 SQGKFVGLEE
-265 ALKRINAGVSKLST
+265 ALKHINAGVSKLST
-279 EEQAKALK
+279 EDQAKALK

-319 DKKLKNSEGSLEDM
+319 DKKLKNSDGSLEDM

-367 ADGIKRLTEFINE
+367 ADGIKKLTEFINE

-386 DFAETHEVEIHNVF
+386 DFADTHQVEIHNVF
-400 QTLYDDIEKA
+400 ETFYEDIEKA
-410 ADFVGNVGSFVVEN
+410 ADFVGDVGGFVVDN
-424 FDAIS
+424 FDAIA
-429 SGIEAIGVALITYKV
+429 SGVEAIGIALITYKV
-444 VSGISSLVTSIASLG
+444 VSGISSLAASIAALGSG
-459 PIGWVGVGCTAAA
+459 PIGWVGVGCAAAA
-472 TAIVGIGIY
+472 TAIIGIGIY
-481 AKKTKQRLAQA
+481 ANKTKQKLAEA
-492 NLAEHFGNI
+492 NLEQHFGSI
-501 SLSLDTLDEV
+501 SLSLDTLDEI
-511 AQQIVGKKKLTQI
+511 AQQIVGKKKLTQVS
-524 AEMLDSVGKTDDA
+524 EMLESIGKTDDA
-537 ISSMSKSF
+537 ISAMSKSF
-545 KSINEISW
+545 KSVSEISW

-558 FKVDKN
+558 FKIDK
-564 DIDKYKASVEKY
+564 DDVDKYKSSVEEY
-576 VESAKEAVESKGY
+576 VKSAKEAVESKGY
-589 TVSVAT
+589 TVSIAT
-595 KLLLGDNSK
+595 RLLLGNNSK
-604 IGKENDK
+604 VGKENNE
-611 FYSGLD
+611 FYAGLD
-617 AEIGNLQKKLKKKMN
+617 SKLNSLQKKLNKKLNDAVKN
-632 EAINSGLDID
+632 GID
-642 EEPAV
+642 VDTDSAV
-647 QEILKKIANIT
+647 QKLLGQIDDIT
-658 SSVTEAENEAKLQTI
+658 SAVTNAENEAQLQTI
-673 DLKYSGKN
+673 NLKYSGKD
-681 LTAEDFKQLTQ
+681 LTAQDFKQLTK
-692 DVKDYEEKAMEG
+692 DVKDYEKKAMSG
-704 YEQAYTTSLTNL
+704 YQEAYTTSMTNL
-716 NERKANGDLSK
+716 NARRNTGDLSQKQYASEK
-727 KRYNAEKNKIDAAYY
+727 KKIESAYY

-749 ARGSEYIVST
+749 ARGSDYIVST

-776 NLKKEFEDIANQGIS
+776 NLKKEFENIANQGIS

-799 NAAVEKSLSSID
+799 NAAAEKALSSID

-825 GLSDIQSQMSDLQN
+825 GLSDIQTQMDDLQN

-849 SSFGDGI
+849 SAFGNGI
-856 NDIEGLAAVSGSTH
+856 NDMEGLAAVSGSTR

-875 LGDEIGNN
+875 LGDEIGGN

-895 NGADIPQEI
+895 NGADIPQKI
-904 ANGIDGNSALVN
+904 ANGIDENSVKVS
-916 GAANRLV
+916 GAANRLNNQIKDAFNDKNLSPVITLDMAV
-923 NQLKDSFENK
+923 NA
-933 KLSAVVTLEMAAQAS
+933 SA
-948 NNSRV
+948 
-953 DSSKSTLYKTPIG
+953 SSKSDNRVKKLYPASIG
-966 PVQQKQ
+966 PKQQKYGGRQ
-972 AGSKSKGATK
+972 
-982 NSRPK
+982 K
-987 TVKAKKNAKGGIY
+987 TIKAKKNAKGGIY

-1009 EKDNEAVIPLNNSP
+1009 EKDNEAVIPLNSSP

-1060 KNSGM
+1060 RSPSMGG
-1065 NNSEKVN
+1065 EKIN

-1079 QITGN
+1079 QVNGN